1 MLIESYENKYL
12 EKYGFIGK
20 DPIDEGNFF
29 SNFIMYWAYK
39 IIRLSKL
46 INIKSEY
53 LGKLSYERSSKKY
66 LNDIYYVW
74 ENLNYKNS
82 CYCPLLWT
90 SLRTNL
96 KQIII
101 ITICTIFI
109 SILNVS
115 SLYFFRVFVK
125 IFSDPKVVGDWI
137 IKYDIVVGFLYLLI
151 RFLHYIFQRKT
162 TQYLN
167 DVGNKSSVEL
177 NNLIY
182 DKLLKLSPSIN
193 IKAGDIYNYI
203 QSDSHKLSK
212 LMSNCPN
219 LISVP
224 FLIIMYSYLLFK
236 YMGIS
241 FIMGFIVM
249 IIFLLINYYY
259 RKQFS
264 KYLKLYLK
272 KSDKRMGIT
281 TETFNN
287 LKVIKLYG
295 WDNFFLRKIQLSRN
309 EEIDALNGRYY
320 ITTISQTLLWLAP
333 IAMSVSS
340 IGIYQY
346 LNKTFKVEDI
356 FTCLAIFTSIQNPMR
371 SLPTTFDI
379 IMETITSMKRIEY
392 FLKLP
397 EIQNDKIIRNDIS
410 TKNEGIAIQIVD
422 GTFKWG
428 KIQSYQSYQKQNN
441 DILNKIKKEKEK
453 KINNKLNINDSNDNV
468 INKYIPLSKIP
479 SNYHSL
485 SSQNSNENKLYL
497 EVENNFEE
505 DTIKYKDTTT
515 GETFPKLSPKVNNN
529 SRKLFLFD
537 KQENNMLNKSL
548 SSSTIS
554 LKSDSFSNKIM
565 NDEFYLS
572 NINLTVKKG
581 EFICIIGEVGSGK
594 SSLIQAI
601 LNNMIIKQ
609 NNNTKIIVNG
619 NISYVGQE
627 AWIQNNTIQNNI
639 LFYRPYDPMKY
650 KTILDLCELK
660 QDLDSFPGGD
670 LTEIGE
676 KGVNLSGGQKAR
688 ISLARAM
695 YCDNDIYIL
704 DDPISAL
711 DAHVGKN
718 IMNNCIVGY
727 LKGKTII
734 LATHALQ
741 YAAFADKI
749 YYMKNGEIN
758 WEGTYDELTKQKF
771 YSLFAEKINSKLKE
785 EKEKQ
790 NKKENNKEED
800 IENLKINQKDLNKGK
815 IQRITKDETKEVGKI
830 NNQVFL
836 NYFSYIGGSYF
847 CMALLTI
854 LISWQGLKILSDL
867 WLGYWSEHQGER
879 SNLFFFSIYSITA
892 LGGSLFNYMRTRI
905 ITSGSIN
912 CSTKLHNQMITSL
925 IRAPINLFHDTVPK
939 GQIFNRLSKDLP
951 TVDTYTMYWFMTLT
965 AFGSSFLGAV
975 IVCSLYE
982 KECLI
987 FLPIFIILCWFLYRF
1002 YINCSRELNRI
1013 EGVLNSPILNLVN
1026 ETIPGTATIRAYN
1039 LQKKYIELF
1048 QEKVDEHY
1056 KLEYYINGTGQWYL
1070 LILNMLSIIFLTY
1083 MVIMTLMHKN
1093 KFTPKIIGII
1103 LTYSLVL
1110 QEDMI
1115 EFLSS
1120 FSNFEN
1126 TMTKLERCLSYTKLI
1141 SERPNSLMSDLS
1153 LKDWPNKGEIVFE
1166 NFNVKYRND
1175 TELVLKNINF
1185 HLKSGEHLGIVGR
1198 TGSGKSTISL
1208 CLFRILEAFSG
1219 HIYIDG
1225 IDISKVGLDKLRESI
1240 TIIPQDSTLM
1250 DGTLRYNID
1259 PIKAFT
1265 DKDIIKI
1272 MKKIGFDYIIKQHQ
1286 SGLDQNI
1293 SENGSNLSIGEKQL
1307 ICITRA
1313 ILRKTKIIVLDEATA
1328 SIDYKTEEIIQ
1339 KALNELLANSTM
1351 ICIAHRIKTVI
1362 NADKILVL
1370 ENGEVAE
1377 FDTPKN
1383 LLENKN
1389 SLFYDFYSKSLL

>member
-1 MLIESYENKYL
+1 MIPQNRENNNI
-12 EKYGFIGK
+12 EKYGFIDK
-20 DPIDEGNFF
+20 DPIEEGSFF
-29 SNFIMYWAYK
+29 SNFIIYWAYR
-39 IIRLSKL
+39 IIHLSKL
-46 INIKSEY
+46 TNIKSEY
-53 LGKLSYERSSKKY
+53 LGKLSYKRSSQKY
-66 LNDIYYVW
+66 LRDIYYIW
-74 ENLNYKNS
+74 ENLDYKNS

-90 SLRTNL
+90 SINSNI
-96 KQIII
+96 KEIII
-101 ITICTIFI
+101 ITISTIFI
-109 SILNVS
+109 SILNVA
-115 SLYFFRVFVK
+115 SLYFFRLFVK
-125 IFSDPKVVGDWI
+125 IFSDPKITGDWI
-137 IKYDIVVGFLYLLI
+137 NKYDVVIGFLYLII
-151 RFLHYIFQRKT
+151 RFANYILQRKS
-162 TQYLN
+162 TQFLN

-212 LMSNCPN
+212 LMSSCPN
-219 LISVP
+219 IISVP
-224 FLIIMYSYLLFK
+224 FLIIMYNYLLFK

-241 FIMGFIVM
+241 FVIGFIVM
-249 IIFLLINYYY
+249 IIFLIINYYY

-272 KSDKRMGIT
+272 KSDQRMRVT

-295 WDNFFLRKIQLSRN
+295 WDNFFLKKIQLARN
-309 EEIDALNGRYY
+309 EELDALNKRYY

-340 IGIYQY
+340 IGLYQY
-346 LNKTFKVEDI
+346 INKTFKVEDM

-379 IMETITSMKRIEY
+379 IMETIASMKRIEY

-397 EIQNDKIIRNDIS
+397 EIQNDKIIRNDFN
-410 TKNEGIAIQIVD
+410 TKNNGIAIQIIN
-422 GTFKWG
+422 GSFKWG
-428 KIQSYQSYQKQNN
+428 KFQSSAKIQKNEIFPQKQKNE
-441 DILNKIKKEKEK
+441 IKKPKL
-453 KINNKLNINDSNDNV
+453 INS
-468 INKYIPLSKIP
+468 YIPLTNIP
-479 SNYHSL
+479 SKYQPLPMN
-485 SSQNSNENKLYL
+485 NTNENNYSEL
-497 EVENNFEE
+497 ENN
-505 DTIKYKDTTT
+505 IKYKDSKT
-515 GETFPKLSPKVNNN
+515 GEEYPQLSPRGDKDKN
-529 SRKLFLFD
+529 KLFSFESD
-537 KQENNMLNKSL
+537 NKLNL
-548 SSSTIS
+548 STIPLIS
-554 LKSDSFSNKIM
+554 TDSKKIIKDEGYLK
-565 NDEFYLS
+565 
-572 NINLTVKKG
+572 NINLTIKEG

-601 LNNMIIKQ
+601 LNNMIIQ
-609 NNNTKIIVNG
+609 NSNNTKIIVNG
-619 NISYVGQE
+619 KISYVGQE
-627 AWIQNNTIQNNI
+627 AWIQNNTVQNNI
-639 LFYRPYDPMKY
+639 LFYQPYNAEKY
-650 KTILDLCELK
+650 QKILNLCELN
-660 QDLDSFPGGD
+660 QDLNSLSGGD

-695 YCDNDIYIL
+695 YCDNDIYIM

-718 IMNNCIVGY
+718 IMHNCIIGY
-727 LKGKTII
+727 LKGKTRI

-741 YAAFADKI
+741 YTSFADRI
-749 YYMKNGEIN
+749 YYMEKGEIK
-758 WEGTYDELTKQKF
+758 WEGTYQELVEQKF
-771 YSLFAEKINSKLKE
+771 YSEFAEKIKSKIKE
-785 EKEKQ
+785 EKESEKDTNLTNDKTKKIFQ
-790 NKKENNKEED
+790 NKE
-800 IENLKINQKDLNKGK
+800 ISLNKGT
-815 IQRITKDETKEVGKI
+815 IQRITKDEGKEVGKI
-830 NNQVFL
+830 NKKVFIS
-836 NYFSYIGGSYF
+836 YFSYIGGMNF
-847 CMALLTI
+847 CLALLFT
-854 LISWQGLKILSDL
+854 LLSWQGLRIMSDL

-879 SNLFFFSIYSITA
+879 SNTFFFIIYGITA
-892 LGGSLFNYMRTRI
+892 MGGSLFNYLRTRV

-912 CSTKLHNQMITSL
+912 CSTKLHNQMIISL
-925 IRAPINLFHDTVPK
+925 IKAPINLFHDTVPK

-975 IVCSLYE
+975 FVCSLYE

-987 FLPIFIILCWFLYRF
+987 FLPLFAIICWFLYRF

-1039 LQKKYIELF
+1039 LQDKYIELF
-1048 QEKVDEHY
+1048 QNKVDEHY
-1056 KLEYYINGTGQWYL
+1056 KLLYYINGTGQWYL
-1070 LILNMLSIIFLTY
+1070 LCLNLLSMIFLTY
-1083 MVIMTLMHKN
+1083 MVVMTLMHKT
-1093 KFTPKIIGII
+1093 KFTPRIIGII

-1126 TMTKLERCLSYTKLI
+1126 TMTKMERSLSYTKII
-1141 SERPNSLMSDLS
+1141 SERSQTLTSDLT
-1153 LKDWPNKGEIVFE
+1153 LRDWPSKGEILFE
-1166 NFNVKYRND
+1166 NYNVKYRND
-1175 TELVLKNINF
+1175 TEIVLKNINF
-1185 HLKSGEHLGIVGR
+1185 HLKPGEHLGIVGR

-1219 HIYIDG
+1219 KIYIDG
-1225 IDISKVGLDKLRESI
+1225 VDISKVGLKKLRESL

-1259 PIKAFT
+1259 PVGNYT
-1265 DKDIIKI
+1265 DKEITEV
-1272 MKKIGFDYIIKQHQ
+1272 MKKIGFDYII
-1286 SGLDQNI
+1286 SLNREGLDQKI

-1313 ILRKTKIIVLDEATA
+1313 ILRKSKIIVLDEATA

-1339 KALNELLANSTM
+1339 KALNEVLNSSTM
-1351 ICIAHRIKTVI
+1351 ISIAHRIKTVM

-1370 ENGEVAE
+1370 EDGKIIE
-1377 FDTPKN
+1377 FDTPNN
-1383 LLENKN
+1383 LLNNKN
-1389 SLFYDFYSKSLL
+1389 SYFYDFYSKSLL

>member
-1 MLIESYENKYL
+1 MIPQNEENNNID
-12 EKYGFIGK
+12 KYGFVDK
-20 DPIDEGNFF
+20 DPIEEGNFF
-29 SNFIMYWAYK
+29 SNFIIHWAYR

-46 INIKSEY
+46 TNIKSEY
-53 LGKLSYERSSKKY
+53 LGKLSYNRSSQKY
-66 LNDIYYVW
+66 LRDIYFIW
-74 ENLNYKNS
+74 ENKNYKNS
-82 CYCPLLWT
+82 FYCPLLWT
-90 SLRTNL
+90 SIRTNMNE
-96 KQIII
+96 III

-109 SILNVS
+109 SMLNVA
-115 SLYFFRVFVK
+115 SLYLFRVFVK
-125 IFSDPKVVGDWI
+125 IFSDPKIMGDWI
-137 IKYDIVVGFLYLLI
+137 NKYDVVVGFLYLMV
-151 RFLHYIFQRKT
+151 RFLNYIFQRKT
-162 TQYLN
+162 TQFLN

-193 IKAGDIYNYI
+193 VKAGDIYNYL

-212 LMSNCPN
+212 LMSSCPN
-219 LISVP
+219 IISIP
-224 FLIIMYSYLLFK
+224 FLIIMYNYLLFK

-241 FIMGFIVM
+241 FIIGFIVM
-249 IIFLLINYYY
+249 ILFLIINYYY

-272 KSDKRMGIT
+272 KSDKRMRVT

-295 WDNFFLRKIQLSRN
+295 WDNFFLQKIQSARN
-309 EEIDALNGRYY
+309 EELDALNKRYY

-340 IGIYQY
+340 IGLYQFI
-346 LNKTFKVEDI
+346 NKTFKVEDM

-371 SLPTTFDI
+371 MLPTTFDI
-379 IMETITSMKRIEY
+379 IMETIASMKRIEY

-397 EIQNDKIIRNDIS
+397 EIQNDKIIRNDFV
-410 TKNEGIAIQIVD
+410 TKNKGIAIQIIN

-428 KIQSYQSYQKQNN
+428 KIQSSAKVQKN
-441 DILNKIKKEKEK
+441 DILPQKKDVQFKPK
-453 KINNKLNINDSNDNV
+453 LINS
-468 INKYIPLSKIP
+468 YIQLSKIP
-479 SNYHSL
+479 SNYQPLPIKTKDSRLYSEIENEFKQL
-485 SSQNSNENKLYL
+485 SPRVDSGDKNFFTFENESNKL
-497 EVENNFEE
+497 NIS
-505 DTIKYKDTTT
+505 T
-515 GETFPKLSPKVNNN
+515 
-529 SRKLFLFD
+529 
-537 KQENNMLNKSL
+537 
-548 SSSTIS
+548 SSSFPNES
-554 LKSDSFSNKIM
+554 KKII
-565 NDEFYLS
+565 NDEIYLN
-572 NINLTVKKG
+572 NINLTIRQG

-601 LNNMIIKQ
+601 LNNMIILQ
-609 NNNTKIIVNG
+609 NNDTKIIVNG

-627 AWIQNNTIQNNI
+627 AWIQNNTVQNNI
-639 LFYRPYDPMKY
+639 LFYQPYNVEKY
-650 KTILDLCELK
+650 KKILDLCELN
-660 QDLDSFPGGD
+660 QDLNSLAGGD

-718 IMNNCIVGY
+718 IMHNCIIDY
-727 LKGKTII
+727 LKGKTRI

-741 YAAFADKI
+741 YTSFADRI

-758 WEGTYDELTKQKF
+758 WEGTYEELIKQKF
-771 YSLFAEKINSKLKE
+771 YYQFAEKINSKLNQ
-785 EKEKQ
+785 EKEK
-790 NKKENNKEED
+790 KENSNDKNNDIKNNKND
-800 IENLKINQKDLNKGK
+800 SKINQKVLLNKGK
-815 IQRITKDETKEVGKI
+815 IQRITKDEGKEIGKI
-830 NNQVFL
+830 NKKVFIS
-836 NYFSYIGGSYF
+836 YFSYIGGMNF
-847 CMALLTI
+847 CSVLLLT
-854 LISWQGLKILSDL
+854 LFSWQGLRIMSDL
-867 WLGYWSEHQGER
+867 WLGYWSEHQGEK
-879 SNLFFFSIYSITA
+879 SNTFFFIIYGITA
-892 LGGSLFNYMRTRI
+892 MGGSLFNYLRTRV

-925 IRAPINLFHDTVPK
+925 IRAPINLFHDTIPK

-975 IVCSLYE
+975 FVCSLYE

-987 FLPIFIILCWFLYRF
+987 FLPIFIVVCWILYRF

-1039 LQKKYIELF
+1039 LQNKYIEIF
-1048 QEKVDEHY
+1048 QNKVDEHY
-1056 KLEYYINGTGQWYL
+1056 KLLYYINGTGQWYL
-1070 LILNMLSIIFLTY
+1070 LCLNVLSILFLTY

-1126 TMTKLERCLSYTKLI
+1126 TMTKMERSLSYTKII
-1141 SERPNSLMSDLS
+1141 SERPQQLTSDFGLR
-1153 LKDWPNKGEIVFE
+1153 DWPSKGEILFE

-1175 TELVLKNINF
+1175 TEIVLKNINF
-1185 HLKSGEHLGIVGR
+1185 HLEPGEHLGVVGR
-1198 TGSGKSTISL
+1198 TGSGKSTITL

-1219 HIYIDG
+1219 KIYIDG
-1225 IDISKVGLDKLRESI
+1225 VDISKVGLQKLRESI

-1259 PIKAFT
+1259 PIKAYS
-1265 DKDIIKI
+1265 DQEIIQV
-1272 MKKIGFDYIIKQHQ
+1272 MKKIGFDYIIKQNRD
-1286 SGLDQNI
+1286 GLDQNI

-1313 ILRKTKIIVLDEATA
+1313 ILRKSKIIVLDEATA

-1339 KALNELLANSTM
+1339 KALNEILSDSTM
-1351 ICIAHRIKTVI
+1351 ISIAHRIKTVM
-1362 NADKILVL
+1362 NSDKILVL
-1370 ENGEVAE
+1370 ENGEIIE
-1377 FDTPKN
+1377 FDTPEN
-1383 LLENKN
+1383 LLNNKK

>member
-1 MLIESYENKYL
+1 MIPQNEENNNID
-12 EKYGFIGK
+12 KYGFVDK
-20 DPIDEGNFF
+20 DPIEEGNFF
-29 SNFIMYWAYK
+29 SNFIIHWAYR

-46 INIKSEY
+46 TNIKSEY
-53 LGKLSYERSSKKY
+53 LGKLSYNRSSQKY
-66 LNDIYYVW
+66 LRDIYFIW
-74 ENLNYKNS
+74 ENKNYKNS
-82 CYCPLLWT
+82 FYCPLLWT
-90 SLRTNL
+90 SIRTNMNE
-96 KQIII
+96 III

-109 SILNVS
+109 SMLNVA
-115 SLYFFRVFVK
+115 SLYLFRVFVK
-125 IFSDPKVVGDWI
+125 IFSDPKIMGDWI
-137 IKYDIVVGFLYLLI
+137 NKYDVVVGFLYLMV
-151 RFLHYIFQRKT
+151 RFLNYIFQRKT
-162 TQYLN
+162 TQFLN

-193 IKAGDIYNYI
+193 VKAGDIYNYL

-212 LMSNCPN
+212 LMSSCPN
-219 LISVP
+219 IISIP
-224 FLIIMYSYLLFK
+224 FLIIMYNYLLFK

-241 FIMGFIVM
+241 FIIGFIVM
-249 IIFLLINYYY
+249 ILFLIINYYY

-272 KSDKRMGIT
+272 KSDKRMRVT

-295 WDNFFLRKIQLSRN
+295 WDNFFLQKIQSARN
-309 EEIDALNGRYY
+309 EELDALNKRYY

-340 IGIYQY
+340 IGLYQFI
-346 LNKTFKVEDI
+346 NKTFKVEDM

-371 SLPTTFDI
+371 MLPTTFDI
-379 IMETITSMKRIEY
+379 IMETIASMKRIEY

-397 EIQNDKIIRNDIS
+397 EIQNDKIIRNDFV
-410 TKNEGIAIQIVD
+410 TKNKGIAIQIIN

-428 KIQSYQSYQKQNN
+428 KIQSSAKVQKN
-441 DILNKIKKEKEK
+441 DILPQKKDVQFKPK
-453 KINNKLNINDSNDNV
+453 LINS
-468 INKYIPLSKIP
+468 YIQLSKIP
-479 SNYHSL
+479 SNYQPLPIKTKDSRLYSEIENEFKQL
-485 SSQNSNENKLYL
+485 SPRVDSGDKNFFTFENESNKL
-497 EVENNFEE
+497 NIS
-505 DTIKYKDTTT
+505 T
-515 GETFPKLSPKVNNN
+515 
-529 SRKLFLFD
+529 
-537 KQENNMLNKSL
+537 
-548 SSSTIS
+548 SSSFPNES
-554 LKSDSFSNKIM
+554 KKII
-565 NDEFYLS
+565 NDEIYLN
-572 NINLTVKKG
+572 NINLTIRQG

-601 LNNMIIKQ
+601 LNNMIILQ
-609 NNNTKIIVNG
+609 NNDTKIIVNG

-627 AWIQNNTIQNNI
+627 AWIQNNTVQNNI
-639 LFYRPYDPMKY
+639 LFYQPYNVEKY
-650 KTILDLCELK
+650 KKILDLCELN
-660 QDLDSFPGGD
+660 QDLNSLAGGD

-718 IMNNCIVGY
+718 IMHNCIIDY
-727 LKGKTII
+727 LKGKTRI

-741 YAAFADKI
+741 YTSFADRI

-758 WEGTYDELTKQKF
+758 WEGTYEELIKQKF
-771 YSLFAEKINSKLKE
+771 YYQFAEKINSKLNQ
-785 EKEKQ
+785 EKEK
-790 NKKENNKEED
+790 KENSNDKNNDIKNNKND
-800 IENLKINQKDLNKGK
+800 SKINQKVLLNKGK
-815 IQRITKDETKEVGKI
+815 IQRITKDEGKEIGKI
-830 NNQVFL
+830 NKKVFIS
-836 NYFSYIGGSYF
+836 YFSYIGGMNF
-847 CMALLTI
+847 CSVLLLT
-854 LISWQGLKILSDL
+854 LFSWQGLRIMSDL
-867 WLGYWSEHQGER
+867 WLGYWSEHQGEK
-879 SNLFFFSIYSITA
+879 SNTFFFIIYGITA
-892 LGGSLFNYMRTRI
+892 MGGSLFNYLRTRV

-925 IRAPINLFHDTVPK
+925 IRAPINLFHDTIPK

-975 IVCSLYE
+975 FVCSLYE

-987 FLPIFIILCWFLYRF
+987 FLPIFIVVCWILYRF

-1039 LQKKYIELF
+1039 LQNKYIEIF
-1048 QEKVDEHY
+1048 QNKVDEHY
-1056 KLEYYINGTGQWYL
+1056 KLLYYINGTGQWYL
-1070 LILNMLSIIFLTY
+1070 LCLNVLSILFLTY

-1126 TMTKLERCLSYTKLI
+1126 TMTKMERSLSYTKII
-1141 SERPNSLMSDLS
+1141 SERPQQLTSDFGLR
-1153 LKDWPNKGEIVFE
+1153 DWPSKGEILFE

-1175 TELVLKNINF
+1175 TEIVLKNINF
-1185 HLKSGEHLGIVGR
+1185 HLEPGEHLGVVGR
-1198 TGSGKSTISL
+1198 TGSGKSTITL

-1219 HIYIDG
+1219 KIYIDG
-1225 IDISKVGLDKLRESI
+1225 VDISKVGLQKLRESI

-1259 PIKAFT
+1259 PIKAYS
-1265 DKDIIKI
+1265 DQEIIQV
-1272 MKKIGFDYIIKQHQ
+1272 MKKIGFDYIIKQNRD
-1286 SGLDQNI
+1286 GLDQNI

-1313 ILRKTKIIVLDEATA
+1313 ILRKSKIIVLDEATA

-1339 KALNELLANSTM
+1339 KALNEILSNSTM
-1351 ICIAHRIKTVI
+1351 ISIAHRIKTVM
-1362 NADKILVL
+1362 NSDKILVL
-1370 ENGEVAE
+1370 ENGEIIE
-1377 FDTPKN
+1377 FDTPEN
-1383 LLENKN
+1383 LLNNKK

>member
-1 MLIESYENKYL
+1 MIPQNEENNNID
-12 EKYGFIGK
+12 KYGFVDK
-20 DPIDEGNFF
+20 DPIEEGNFF
-29 SNFIMYWAYK
+29 SNFIIHWAYR

-46 INIKSEY
+46 TNIKSEY
-53 LGKLSYERSSKKY
+53 LGKLSYNRSSQKY
-66 LNDIYYVW
+66 LRDIYFIW
-74 ENLNYKNS
+74 ENKNYKNS
-82 CYCPLLWT
+82 FYCPLLWT
-90 SLRTNL
+90 SIRTNMNE
-96 KQIII
+96 III

-109 SILNVS
+109 SMLNVA
-115 SLYFFRVFVK
+115 SLYLFRVFVK
-125 IFSDPKVVGDWI
+125 IFSDPKIMGDWI
-137 IKYDIVVGFLYLLI
+137 NKYDVVVGFLYLMV
-151 RFLHYIFQRKT
+151 RFLNYIFQRKT
-162 TQYLN
+162 TQFLN

-193 IKAGDIYNYI
+193 VKAGDIYNYL

-212 LMSNCPN
+212 LMSSCPN
-219 LISVP
+219 IISIP
-224 FLIIMYSYLLFK
+224 FLIIMYNYLLFK

-241 FIMGFIVM
+241 FIIGFIVM
-249 IIFLLINYYY
+249 ILFLIINYYY

-272 KSDKRMGIT
+272 KSDKRMRVT

-295 WDNFFLRKIQLSRN
+295 WDNFFLQKIQSARN
-309 EEIDALNGRYY
+309 EELDALNKRYY

-340 IGIYQY
+340 IGLYQFI
-346 LNKTFKVEDI
+346 NKTFKVEDM

-371 SLPTTFDI
+371 MLPTTFDI
-379 IMETITSMKRIEY
+379 IMETIASMKRIEY

-397 EIQNDKIIRNDIS
+397 EIQNDKIIRNDFV
-410 TKNEGIAIQIVD
+410 TKNKGIAIQIIN

-428 KIQSYQSYQKQNN
+428 KIQSSAKVQKN
-441 DILNKIKKEKEK
+441 DILPQKKDVQFKPK
-453 KINNKLNINDSNDNV
+453 LINS
-468 INKYIPLSKIP
+468 YIQLSKIP
-479 SNYHSL
+479 SNYQPLPIKTKDSRLYSEIENEFKQL
-485 SSQNSNENKLYL
+485 SPRVDSGDKNFFTFENESNKL
-497 EVENNFEE
+497 NIS
-505 DTIKYKDTTT
+505 T
-515 GETFPKLSPKVNNN
+515 
-529 SRKLFLFD
+529 
-537 KQENNMLNKSL
+537 
-548 SSSTIS
+548 SSSFPNES
-554 LKSDSFSNKIM
+554 KKII
-565 NDEFYLS
+565 NDEIYLN
-572 NINLTVKKG
+572 NINLTIRQG

-601 LNNMIIKQ
+601 LNNMIILQ
-609 NNNTKIIVNG
+609 NNDTKIIVNG

-627 AWIQNNTIQNNI
+627 AWIQNNTVQNNI
-639 LFYRPYDPMKY
+639 LFYQPYNVEKY
-650 KTILDLCELK
+650 KKILDLCELN
-660 QDLDSFPGGD
+660 QDLNSLAGGD

-718 IMNNCIVGY
+718 IMHNCIIDY
-727 LKGKTII
+727 LKGKTRI

-741 YAAFADKI
+741 YTSFADRI

-758 WEGTYDELTKQKF
+758 WEGTYEELIKQKF
-771 YSLFAEKINSKLKE
+771 YYQFAEKINSKLNQ
-785 EKEKQ
+785 EKEK
-790 NKKENNKEED
+790 KENSNDENNDIKNNKND
-800 IENLKINQKDLNKGK
+800 SKINQKVLLNKGK
-815 IQRITKDETKEVGKI
+815 IQRITKDEGKEIGKI
-830 NNQVFL
+830 NKKVFIS
-836 NYFSYIGGSYF
+836 YFSYIGGMNF
-847 CMALLTI
+847 CSVLLLT
-854 LISWQGLKILSDL
+854 LFSWQGLRIMSDL
-867 WLGYWSEHQGER
+867 WLGYWSEHQGEK
-879 SNLFFFSIYSITA
+879 SNTFFFIIYGITA
-892 LGGSLFNYMRTRI
+892 MGGSLFNYLRTRV

-925 IRAPINLFHDTVPK
+925 IRAPINLFHDTIPK

-975 IVCSLYE
+975 FVCSLYE

-987 FLPIFIILCWFLYRF
+987 FLPIFIVVCWILYRF

-1039 LQKKYIELF
+1039 LQNKYIEIF
-1048 QEKVDEHY
+1048 QNKVDEHY
-1056 KLEYYINGTGQWYL
+1056 KLLYYINGTGQWYL
-1070 LILNMLSIIFLTY
+1070 LCLNVLSILFLTY

-1126 TMTKLERCLSYTKLI
+1126 TMTKMERSLSYTKII
-1141 SERPNSLMSDLS
+1141 SERPQQLTSDFGLR
-1153 LKDWPNKGEIVFE
+1153 DWPSKGEILFE

-1175 TELVLKNINF
+1175 TEIVLKNINF
-1185 HLKSGEHLGIVGR
+1185 HLEPGEHLGVVGR
-1198 TGSGKSTISL
+1198 TGSGKSTITL

-1219 HIYIDG
+1219 KIYIDG
-1225 IDISKVGLDKLRESI
+1225 VDISKVGLQKLRESI

-1259 PIKAFT
+1259 PIKAYS
-1265 DKDIIKI
+1265 DQEIIQV
-1272 MKKIGFDYIIKQHQ
+1272 MKKIGFDYIIKQNRD
-1286 SGLDQNI
+1286 GLDQNI

-1313 ILRKTKIIVLDEATA
+1313 ILRKSKIIVLDEATA

-1339 KALNELLANSTM
+1339 KALNEILSNSTM
-1351 ICIAHRIKTVI
+1351 ISIAHRIKTVM
-1362 NADKILVL
+1362 NSDKILVL
-1370 ENGEVAE
+1370 ENGEIIE
-1377 FDTPKN
+1377 FDTPEN
-1383 LLENKN
+1383 LLNNKK

>member
-1 MLIESYENKYL
+1 MLLQNYENMYL
-12 EKYGFIGK
+12 ENYGFIGK

-53 LGKLSYERSSKKY
+53 LGKLSYERSSEKY
-66 LNDIYYVW
+66 LKDIYYVW
-74 ENLNYKNS
+74 DNLNYKNS

-90 SLRTNL
+90 SLRTNIR
-96 KQIII
+96 QIII

-115 SLYFFRVFVK
+115 SLYLFRVFVK
-125 IFSDPKVVGDWI
+125 IFSDPKVTGDWI
-137 IKYDIVVGFLYLLI
+137 LKYDITVGVLYLLV
-151 RFLHYIFQRKT
+151 RFLHYVFQRKT
-162 TQYLN
+162 TQFLN

-203 QSDSHKLSK
+203 QSDSHKLSR
-212 LMSNCPN
+212 LMSSCPN

-236 YMGIS
+236 YMGLS

-295 WDNFFLRKIQLSRN
+295 WDNFFLKKIQFARN
-309 EEIDALNGRYY
+309 EEIDALNERYY

-340 IGIYQY
+340 IGVYQY
-346 LNKTFKVEDI
+346 IKSTFKVEDM

-397 EIQNDKIIRNDIS
+397 EIQNDKIIKDDYDTIN
-410 TKNEGIAIQIVD
+410 KGIAIQIID

-428 KIQSYQSYQKQNN
+428 KVQSYQSYLNQNKDILSKIKIEKENFNKENN
-441 DILNKIKKEKEK
+441 D
-453 KINNKLNINDSNDNV
+453 LNINKSNHLTTN
-468 INKYIPLSKIP
+468 YIPLTKIP

-485 SSQNSNENKLYL
+485 SSKNTNDSKLYL
-497 EVENNFEE
+497 EIENNFDE
-505 DTIKYKDTTT
+505 DPIKYKDTKT
-515 GETFPKLSPKVNNN
+515 GESYPKLSPKTIKIQ
-529 SRKLFLFD
+529 RKLLFFNKD
-537 KQENNMLNKSL
+537 NKNIQLNASDISLNK
-548 SSSTIS
+548 I
-554 LKSDSFSNKIM
+554 I

-609 NNNTKIIVNG
+609 NNNTKIIING

-639 LFYRPYDPMKY
+639 LFYRPYDPTKY
-650 KTILDLCELK
+650 QTILDLCELK
-660 QDLDSFPGGD
+660 QDLESFPGGD

-758 WEGTYDELTKQKF
+758 WEGNYNELIKQNF
-771 YSLFAEKINSKLKE
+771 YSLFAEKINSKL
-785 EKEKQ
+785 
-790 NKKENNKEED
+790 NKDKENENKSENDED
-800 IENLKINQKDLNKGK
+800 NITNLKIDQKDLNKGK
-815 IQRITKDETKEVGKI
+815 IERITKDEKKEVGKI
-830 NNQVFL
+830 NKQVFFS
-836 NYFSYIGGSYF
+836 YFSYIGGSYF
-847 CMALLTI
+847 CMALITI
-854 LISWQGLKILSDL
+854 LISWQGLKIISDL

-879 SNLFFFSIYSITA
+879 ANIFFFSIYSITA
-892 LGGSLFNYMRTRI
+892 LGGSLFNYLRTRV

-912 CSTKLHNQMITSL
+912 CSTRLHNQMVVSL

-982 KECLI
+982 KECLL
-987 FLPIFIILCWFLYRF
+987 FLPVFIVFCWFLYRF

-1039 LQKKYIELF
+1039 LQKKYLELF

-1070 LILNMLSIIFLTY
+1070 LILNMLSILFLTY

-1141 SERPNSLMSDLS
+1141 SERPNSLTSDLS
-1153 LKDWPNKGEIVFE
+1153 LLNWPSKGEIVFE
-1166 NFNVKYRND
+1166 NYNVKYRKD

-1185 HLKSGEHLGIVGR
+1185 HLKPGEHLGIVGR

-1225 IDISKVGLDKLRESI
+1225 IDISKVGLNKLRESI

-1259 PIKAFT
+1259 PIKAFS
-1265 DKDIIKI
+1265 DKDIIQV

-1286 SGLDQNI
+1286 SGLAQNI

-1313 ILRKTKIIVLDEATA
+1313 ILIKTKIIVLDEATA

-1339 KALNELLANSTM
+1339 KALNEILVNSTM

-1362 NADKILVL
+1362 NMDKILVL
-1370 ENGEVAE
+1370 ENGEIVE
-1377 FDTPKN
+1377 FDTPQN
-1383 LLENKN
+1383 LLNDKN
-1389 SLFYDFYSKSLL
+1389 SMFYDFYSKSLL

>member
-1 MLIESYENKYL
+1 MLLQNYENNYL
-12 EKYGFIGK
+12 ENYGFIGK
-20 DPIDEGNFF
+20 DPINEGNFF

-53 LGKLSYERSSKKY
+53 LGKLSYERSSEKY
-66 LNDIYYVW
+66 LKDIYYVW
-74 ENLNYKNS
+74 DNLNYKNS

-90 SLRTNL
+90 SLRTNIR
-96 KQIII
+96 QIII

-115 SLYFFRVFVK
+115 SLYLFRVFVK
-125 IFSDPKVVGDWI
+125 IFSDPKVTGDWI
-137 IKYDIVVGFLYLLI
+137 LKYDITVGVLYLLV
-151 RFLHYIFQRKT
+151 RFLHYVFQRKT
-162 TQYLN
+162 TQFLN

-203 QSDSHKLSK
+203 QSDSHKLSR
-212 LMSNCPN
+212 LMSSCPN

-236 YMGIS
+236 YMGLS

-249 IIFLLINYYY
+249 IIFLIINYYY

-295 WDNFFLRKIQLSRN
+295 WDNFFLKKIQFARN
-309 EEIDALNGRYY
+309 EEIDALNERYY

-340 IGIYQY
+340 IGVYQY
-346 LNKTFKVEDI
+346 IKSTFKVEDM

-397 EIQNDKIIRNDIS
+397 EIQNDKIIKDDYDTIN
-410 TKNEGIAIQIVD
+410 KGIAIQIID

-428 KIQSYQSYQKQNN
+428 KAQSYQSYLNQNK
-441 DILNKIKKEKEK
+441 DILSKIKIEKEK
-453 KINNKLNINDSNDNV
+453 FNKENNDLNINKSNHLTTN
-468 INKYIPLSKIP
+468 YIPLTKIP

-485 SSQNSNENKLYL
+485 SSKNTNDSKLYL
-497 EVENNFEE
+497 EIENNFDE
-505 DTIKYKDTTT
+505 DPIKYKDTKT
-515 GETFPKLSPKVNNN
+515 GESYPKLSPKTNKIQ
-529 SRKLFLFD
+529 RKLLFFNKDD
-537 KQENNMLNKSL
+537 KNIELNTSDISLNK
-548 SSSTIS
+548 I
-554 LKSDSFSNKIM
+554 I

-609 NNNTKIIVNG
+609 NNNTKIIING

-639 LFYRPYDPMKY
+639 LFYRPYDPTKY
-650 KTILDLCELK
+650 QTILDLCELK
-660 QDLDSFPGGD
+660 QDLESFPGGD

-741 YAAFADKI
+741 YAAFADRI

-758 WEGTYDELTKQKF
+758 WEGNYNELIKQNF
-771 YSLFAEKINSKLKE
+771 YSLFAEKINSKL
-785 EKEKQ
+785 
-790 NKKENNKEED
+790 NKDKENENKNENDED
-800 IENLKINQKDLNKGK
+800 NMTNLKIDQKDLNKGK
-815 IQRITKDETKEVGKI
+815 IERITKDEKKEVGKI
-830 NNQVFL
+830 NKQVFFS
-836 NYFSYIGGSYF
+836 YFSYIGGSYF
-847 CMALLTI
+847 CMALITI
-854 LISWQGLKILSDL
+854 LISWQGLKIISDL

-879 SNLFFFSIYSITA
+879 ANIFFFTIYSITA
-892 LGGSLFNYMRTRI
+892 LGGSLFNYLRTRV

-912 CSTKLHNQMITSL
+912 CSTRLHNQMVVSL

-982 KECLI
+982 KECLL
-987 FLPIFIILCWFLYRF
+987 FLPVFIAICWFLYRF

-1039 LQKKYIELF
+1039 LQKKYLELF

-1070 LILNMLSIIFLTY
+1070 LILNMLSILFLTY

-1141 SERPNSLMSDLS
+1141 SERPNSLTSDLS
-1153 LKDWPNKGEIVFE
+1153 LLNWPSKGEIVFE
-1166 NFNVKYRND
+1166 NYNVKYRKD

-1185 HLKSGEHLGIVGR
+1185 HLKPGEHLGIVGR

-1225 IDISKVGLDKLRESI
+1225 IDISKVGLNKLRESI

-1259 PIKAFT
+1259 PIKAFS
-1265 DKDIIKI
+1265 DKDIIQV

-1339 KALNELLANSTM
+1339 KALNEILVNSTM

-1362 NADKILVL
+1362 NMDKILVL
-1370 ENGEVAE
+1370 ENGEIVE

-1383 LLENKN
+1383 LLNDKN
-1389 SLFYDFYSKSLL
+1389 SMFYDFYSKSLL

>member
-1 MLIESYENKYL
+1 MLLQNYENNYL
-12 EKYGFIGK
+12 ENYGFIGK
-20 DPIDEGNFF
+20 DPINEGNFF

-53 LGKLSYERSSKKY
+53 LGKLSYERSSEKY
-66 LNDIYYVW
+66 LKDIYYVW
-74 ENLNYKNS
+74 DNLNYKNS

-90 SLRTNL
+90 SLRTNIR
-96 KQIII
+96 QIII

-115 SLYFFRVFVK
+115 SLYLFRVFVK
-125 IFSDPKVVGDWI
+125 IFSDPKVTGDWI
-137 IKYDIVVGFLYLLI
+137 LKYDITVGVLYLLV
-151 RFLHYIFQRKT
+151 RFLHYVFQRKT
-162 TQYLN
+162 TQFLN

-203 QSDSHKLSK
+203 QSDSHKLSR
-212 LMSNCPN
+212 LMSSCPN

-236 YMGIS
+236 YMGLS

-249 IIFLLINYYY
+249 IIFLIINYYY

-295 WDNFFLRKIQLSRN
+295 WDNFFLKKIQFARN
-309 EEIDALNGRYY
+309 EEIDALNERYY

-340 IGIYQY
+340 IGVYQY
-346 LNKTFKVEDI
+346 IKSTFKVEDM

-397 EIQNDKIIRNDIS
+397 EIQNDKIIKDDYDTIN
-410 TKNEGIAIQIVD
+410 KGIAIQIID

-428 KIQSYQSYQKQNN
+428 KAQSYQSYLNQNK
-441 DILNKIKKEKEK
+441 DILSKIKIEKEK
-453 KINNKLNINDSNDNV
+453 FNKENNDLNINKSNHLTTN
-468 INKYIPLSKIP
+468 YIPLTKIP

-485 SSQNSNENKLYL
+485 SSKNTNDSKLYL
-497 EVENNFEE
+497 EIENNFDE
-505 DTIKYKDTTT
+505 DPIKYKDTKT
-515 GETFPKLSPKVNNN
+515 GESYPKLSPKTNKIQ
-529 SRKLFLFD
+529 RKLLFFNKDD
-537 KQENNMLNKSL
+537 KNLELNTSDISLNK
-548 SSSTIS
+548 I
-554 LKSDSFSNKIM
+554 I

-609 NNNTKIIVNG
+609 NNNTKIIING

-639 LFYRPYDPMKY
+639 LFYRPYDPTKY
-650 KTILDLCELK
+650 QTILDLCELK
-660 QDLDSFPGGD
+660 QDLESFPGGD

-741 YAAFADKI
+741 YAAFADRI

-758 WEGTYDELTKQKF
+758 WEGNYNELIKQNF
-771 YSLFAEKINSKLKE
+771 YSLFAEKINSKL
-785 EKEKQ
+785 
-790 NKKENNKEED
+790 NKDKENENKNENDED
-800 IENLKINQKDLNKGK
+800 NMTNLKIDQKDLNKGK
-815 IQRITKDETKEVGKI
+815 IERITKDEKKEVGKI
-830 NNQVFL
+830 NKQVFFS
-836 NYFSYIGGSYF
+836 YFSYIGGSYF
-847 CMALLTI
+847 CMALITI
-854 LISWQGLKILSDL
+854 LISWQGLKIISDL

-879 SNLFFFSIYSITA
+879 ANIFFFTIYSITA
-892 LGGSLFNYMRTRI
+892 LGGSLFNYLRTRV

-912 CSTKLHNQMITSL
+912 CSTRLHNQMVVSL

-982 KECLI
+982 KECLL
-987 FLPIFIILCWFLYRF
+987 FLPVFIAICWFLYRF

-1039 LQKKYIELF
+1039 LQKKYLELF

-1070 LILNMLSIIFLTY
+1070 LILNMLSILFLTY

-1141 SERPNSLMSDLS
+1141 SERPNSLTSDLS
-1153 LKDWPNKGEIVFE
+1153 LLNWPSKGEIVFE
-1166 NFNVKYRND
+1166 NYNVKYRKD

-1185 HLKSGEHLGIVGR
+1185 HLKPGEHLGIVGR

-1225 IDISKVGLDKLRESI
+1225 IDISKVGLNKLRESI

-1259 PIKAFT
+1259 PIKAFS
-1265 DKDIIKI
+1265 DKDIIQV

-1339 KALNELLANSTM
+1339 KALNEILVNSTM

-1362 NADKILVL
+1362 NMDKILVL
-1370 ENGEVAE
+1370 ENGEIVE

-1383 LLENKN
+1383 LLNDKN
-1389 SLFYDFYSKSLL
+1389 SMFYDFYSKSLL

>member
-1 MLIESYENKYL
+1 MIPQNADNHNI
-12 EKYGFIGK
+12 EKYGFIDK
-20 DPIDEGNFF
+20 DPIEEGNFF
-29 SNFIMYWAYK
+29 SNFIIHWAYR
-39 IIRLSKL
+39 IIHLSKL
-46 INIKSEY
+46 TNIKSEY
-53 LGKLSYERSSKKY
+53 LGKLSYNRSSQKY
-66 LNDIYYVW
+66 LRDIYFIW
-74 ENLNYKNS
+74 ENMNYKNTF
-82 CYCPLLWT
+82 YCPLLWT
-90 SLRTNL
+90 SIRTNL

-101 ITICTIFI
+101 ITISTIII
-109 SILNVS
+109 SILNVA
-115 SLYFFRVFVK
+115 SLYFFRLFVK
-125 IFSDPKVVGDWI
+125 IFSDPKITGDWI
-137 IKYDIVVGFLYLLI
+137 NKYDVVIGFLYLVI
-151 RFLHYIFQRKT
+151 RFMNYLFQRKT

-212 LMSNCPN
+212 LMSSCPN
-219 LISVP
+219 IISVP
-224 FLIIMYSYLLFK
+224 FLIIMYNYLLFK

-241 FIMGFIVM
+241 FIIGFIVM
-249 IIFLLINYYY
+249 IIFLIINYYY

-272 KSDKRMGIT
+272 KSDQRMRVT

-295 WDNFFLRKIQLSRN
+295 WDDFFLEKIQGARN
-309 EEIDALNGRYY
+309 EELDALNKRYY

-340 IGIYQY
+340 IGLYQY
-346 LNKTFKVEDI
+346 INKTFKVEDM

-379 IMETITSMKRIEY
+379 IMETIASMKRIEY

-397 EIQNDKIIRNDIS
+397 EIQNDKIIRNDS
-410 TKNEGIAIQIVD
+410 VTKNNGIAIQIIN

-428 KIQSYQSYQKQNN
+428 KIQSSYTKVKQNDFLPAKKN
-441 DILNKIKKEKEK
+441 ETKPKLINSYIQLSQIPSNYQPLTKSNKKDESQLFFDKEIENNSLKNK
-453 KINNKLNINDSNDNV
+453 DTKNTLSPIVDNLDRNLLSFGDNNNKLNLSN
-468 INKYIPLSKIP
+468 S
-479 SNYHSL
+479 SL
-485 SSQNSNENKLYL
+485 S
-497 EVENNFEE
+497 F
-505 DTIKYKDTTT
+505 KD
-515 GETFPKLSPKVNNN
+515 
-529 SRKLFLFD
+529 
-537 KQENNMLNKSL
+537 
-548 SSSTIS
+548 
-554 LKSDSFSNKIM
+554 SNKIM
-565 NDEFYLS
+565 NDGYLN
-572 NINLTVKKG
+572 NINLTVKEG

-601 LNNMIIKQ
+601 LNNMIILQ
-609 NNNTKIIVNG
+609 NKDTKIIVNG
-619 NISYVGQE
+619 KISYVGQE
-627 AWIQNNTIQNNI
+627 AWIQNNTVQNNI
-639 LFYRPYDPMKY
+639 LFYQPYNAEKY
-650 KTILDLCELK
+650 QKILNLCELN
-660 QDLDSFPGGD
+660 QDLNSLTGGD

-718 IMNNCIVGY
+718 IMHNCIIDY
-727 LKGKTII
+727 LKGKTRI
-734 LATHALQ
+734 LVTHALQ
-741 YAAFADKI
+741 YTSFADRI
-749 YYMKNGEIN
+749 YYMKNGEIK
-758 WEGTYDELTKQKF
+758 WEGVYKELTNQEF
-771 YSLFAEKINSKLKE
+771 YSEFIEKINSKINE
-785 EKEKQ
+785 EKDLLIIEK
-790 NKKENNKEED
+790 NPKKTNSKANA
-800 IENLKINQKDLNKGK
+800 NLSLNKGI
-815 IQRITKDETKEVGKI
+815 IQRITKDEGKEIGKI
-830 NNQVFL
+830 NKKVFIS
-836 NYFSYIGGSYF
+836 YFSYIGGLKFSTVL
-847 CMALLTI
+847 LLT
-854 LISWQGLKILSDL
+854 LLSWQGLRIISDL

-879 SNLFFFSIYSITA
+879 SNTFFFIIYGLTA
-892 LGGSLFNYMRTRI
+892 MGGSLFNYLRTRV

-925 IRAPINLFHDTVPK
+925 IKAPINLFHDTVPK

-975 IVCSLYE
+975 FVCSLYE
-982 KECLI
+982 KECLFI
-987 FLPIFIILCWFLYRF
+987 LPLFIVLCWFLYRF

-1039 LQKKYIELF
+1039 LQNKYIEIF
-1048 QEKVDEHY
+1048 QNKVDEHY
-1056 KLEYYINGTGQWYL
+1056 KLLYYINGTGQWYL
-1070 LILNMLSIIFLTY
+1070 LCLNLLSMLFLTY
-1083 MVIMTLMHKN
+1083 MVIMTLMHKT

-1126 TMTKLERCLSYTKLI
+1126 TMTKMERSLSYTKII
-1141 SERPNSLMSDLS
+1141 SERPQLLTSDLS
-1153 LKDWPNKGEIVFE
+1153 LEDWPSKGEIIFE
-1166 NFNVKYRND
+1166 NYNVKYRND
-1175 TELVLKNINF
+1175 TEIVLKNINF
-1185 HLKSGEHLGIVGR
+1185 HLKPGEHLGVVGR
-1198 TGSGKSTISL
+1198 TGSGKSTITL
-1208 CLFRILEAFSG
+1208 CLFRILEAYSG
-1219 HIYIDG
+1219 KIYIDG
-1225 IDISKVGLDKLRESI
+1225 VDISKVGLKKLRNSI

-1259 PIKAFT
+1259 PVKAYT
-1265 DKDIIKI
+1265 DKEIVHV
-1272 MKKIGFDYIIKQHQ
+1272 MKKIGFDYIINQNKD
-1286 SGLDQNI
+1286 GLDQNI

-1313 ILRKTKIIVLDEATA
+1313 ILRKSKIIVLDEATA

-1339 KALNELLANSTM
+1339 KALTEILTTSTM
-1351 ICIAHRIKTVI
+1351 ISIAHRIKTVM

-1370 ENGEVAE
+1370 ENGEIIE

-1383 LLENKN
+1383 LLNNKN
-1389 SLFYDFYSKSLL
+1389 SYFYDFYSKSLL

>member
-1 MLIESYENKYL
+1 MLIETYENKYL

-53 LGKLSYERSSKKY
+53 LGKLSFERSSKKY
-66 LNDIYYVW
+66 LRDIYYVW
-74 ENLNYKNS
+74 DHLNYKNS

-115 SLYFFRVFVK
+115 SLYLFRVFVK
-125 IFSDPKVVGDWI
+125 IFSDPKVAGDWI
-137 IKYDIVVGFLYLLI
+137 IKYDITVGFLYLLS

-203 QSDSHKLSK
+203 QSDSHKLMR

-249 IIFLLINYYY
+249 IIFLIINYYY

-295 WDNFFLRKIQLSRN
+295 WDNFFLKKIQSSRD

-346 LNKTFKVEDI
+346 INKTFKVEDM

-397 EIQNDKIIRNDIS
+397 EIQNDKIIRDDLT
-410 TKNEGIAIQIVD
+410 TKNEGIAIQIID

-428 KIQSYQSYQKQNN
+428 KILAYQTYQKQNSGN
-441 DILNKIKKEKEK
+441 LNESKNGKEKN
-453 KINNKLNINDSNDNV
+453 INNVFNINDNDNNNK
-468 INKYIPLSKIP
+468 INKYIPLNKIP

-485 SSQNSNENKLYL
+485 SSNNSDESKLYL
-497 EVENNFEE
+497 EIENNFEE
-505 DTIKYKDTTT
+505 DNIKYKDTTT
-515 GETFPKLSPKVNNN
+515 GETFLKLSPKVNN
-529 SRKLFLFD
+529 RKIFLFD
-537 KQENNMLNKSL
+537 NKGNNIDNTSSSL
-548 SSSTIS
+548 SS
-554 LKSDSFSNKIM
+554 LNLNQESFTNKMI
-565 NDEFYLS
+565 NDEFYLN

-601 LNNMIIKQ
+601 LNNMIIKS
-609 NNNTKIIVNG
+609 NTNTKIIVNG

-639 LFYRPYDPMKY
+639 LFYRPYDPTKY
-650 KTILDLCELK
+650 QTILDLCELK
-660 QDLDSFPGGD
+660 QDLESFPGGD

-758 WEGTYDELTKQKF
+758 WEGTYDELMKQEF

-785 EKEKQ
+785 EKE
-790 NKKENNKEED
+790 NKDNKEEEME
-800 IENLKINQKDLNKGK
+800 ILKIDQKDLNKGK
-815 IQRITKDETKEVGKI
+815 IERITKDETKEVGKI
-830 NNQVFL
+830 NNQVFF
-836 NYFSYIGGSYF
+836 NYFSYIGGYYF

-854 LISWQGLKILSDL
+854 LLSWQGLKILSDL

-879 SNLFFFSIYSITA
+879 SNVFFLLY
-892 LGGSLFNYMRTRI
+892 
-905 ITSGSIN
+905 
-912 CSTKLHNQMITSL
+912 
-925 IRAPINLFHDTVPK
+925 
-939 GQIFNRLSKDLP
+939 
-951 TVDTYTMYWFMTLT
+951 
-965 AFGSSFLGAV
+965 
-975 IVCSLYE
+975 IV
-982 KECLI
+982 
-987 FLPIFIILCWFLYRF
+987 
-1002 YINCSRELNRI
+1002 
-1013 EGVLNSPILNLVN
+1013 
-1026 ETIPGTATIRAYN
+1026 
-1039 LQKKYIELF
+1039 
-1048 QEKVDEHY
+1048 
-1056 KLEYYINGTGQWYL
+1056 
-1070 LILNMLSIIFLTY
+1070 
-1083 MVIMTLMHKN
+1083 
-1093 KFTPKIIGII
+1093 
-1103 LTYSLVL
+1103 
-1110 QEDMI
+1110 
-1115 EFLSS
+1115 
-1120 FSNFEN
+1120 
-1126 TMTKLERCLSYTKLI
+1126 
-1141 SERPNSLMSDLS
+1141 
-1153 LKDWPNKGEIVFE
+1153 
-1166 NFNVKYRND
+1166 
-1175 TELVLKNINF
+1175 
-1185 HLKSGEHLGIVGR
+1185 
-1198 TGSGKSTISL
+1198 
-1208 CLFRILEAFSG
+1208 
-1219 HIYIDG
+1219 
-1225 IDISKVGLDKLRESI
+1225 
-1240 TIIPQDSTLM
+1240 
-1250 DGTLRYNID
+1250 
-1259 PIKAFT
+1259 
-1265 DKDIIKI
+1265 
-1272 MKKIGFDYIIKQHQ
+1272 
-1286 SGLDQNI
+1286 
-1293 SENGSNLSIGEKQL
+1293 
-1307 ICITRA
+1307 
-1313 ILRKTKIIVLDEATA
+1313 
-1328 SIDYKTEEIIQ
+1328 
-1339 KALNELLANSTM
+1339 
-1351 ICIAHRIKTVI
+1351 
-1362 NADKILVL
+1362 
-1370 ENGEVAE
+1370 
-1377 FDTPKN
+1377 
-1383 LLENKN
+1383 
-1389 SLFYDFYSKSLL
+1389 

>member
-1 MLIESYENKYL
+1 MLIQSNENKYL
-12 EKYGFIGK
+12 EQYGFIDK

-29 SNFIMYWAYK
+29 SNFIIHWAYK
-39 IIRLSKL
+39 IIHLSKL

-53 LGKLSYERSSKKY
+53 LGKLSYERSSQKY
-66 LNDIYYVW
+66 LKDIYYVW
-74 ENLNYKNS
+74 ENLNYKNT

-115 SLYFFRVFVK
+115 SLYLFRDFVK
-125 IFSDPKVVGDWI
+125 IFSDPKIAGDWVN
-137 IKYDIVVGFLYLLI
+137 KYDMAVGFLYLLV
-151 RFLHYIFQRKT
+151 RFLNYIFQRKT

-203 QSDSHKLSK
+203 QSDSHKLSR
-212 LMSNCPN
+212 LMSSCPN
-219 LISVP
+219 MISVP

-236 YMGIS
+236 YMGYS

-249 IIFLLINYYY
+249 IIFLIINYYY

-287 LKVIKLYG
+287 LKIIKLYG
-295 WDNFFLRKIQLSRN
+295 WDNFFLRKIQYARN
-309 EEIDALNGRYY
+309 EEIDALNERYY

-346 LNKTFKVEDI
+346 INNTFKVEDM

-397 EIQNDKIIRNDIS
+397 EIQNDKIIRDDYE
-410 TKNEGIAIQIVD
+410 TKNEGIAIRIVN
-422 GTFKWG
+422 GRFKWG
-428 KIQSYQSYQKQNN
+428 KIQTYAKVQNS
-441 DILNKIKKEKEK
+441 DIMPQMKKDNKI
-453 KINNKLNINDSNDNV
+453 NIN
-468 INKYIPLSKIP
+468 INKNIKPGLINSYIQLTKIP
-479 SNYHSL
+479 SNYQPL
-485 SSQNSNENKLYL
+485 PLNNSSENKL
-497 EVENNFEE
+497 NFNF
-505 DTIKYKDTTT
+505 DNSFDDDNIKYKDTTT
-515 GETFPKLSPKVNNN
+515 GETYPKLSPKLN
-529 SRKLFLFD
+529 KTPKIIFFPD
-537 KQENNMLNKSL
+537 KKENNFSL
-548 SSSTIS
+548 QNNT
-554 LKSDSFSNKIM
+554 KII
-565 NDEFYLS
+565 NDEFYL
-572 NINLTVKKG
+572 NDINLTVKQG
-581 EFICIIGEVGSGK
+581 EFICIIGDVGSGK

-601 LNNMIIKQ
+601 LNNMIIEQ
-609 NNNTKIIVNG
+609 NPNTKIIVNG
-619 NISYVGQE
+619 KISYVGQE
-627 AWIQNNTIQNNI
+627 AWIQNNTIQKNI
-639 LFYRPYDPMKY
+639 LFYRPYDTAKY
-650 KTILDLCELK
+650 HNILNLCELN

-718 IMNNCIVGY
+718 IMNNCILGY

-741 YAAFADKI
+741 YAAFADRI

-758 WEGTYDELTKQKF
+758 WQGPYQELIQQKF
-771 YSLFAEKINSKLKE
+771 YSQFAEKINNKLKE
-785 EKEKQ
+785 DKEKEK
-790 NKKENNKEED
+790 NKD
-800 IENLKINQKDLNKGK
+800 INDDDMNNLKLNQFNVNKGTIK
-815 IQRITKDETKEVGKI
+815 RITKDEGKESGKI
-830 NNQVFL
+830 NKKVFY
-836 NYFSYIGGSYF
+836 NYYTYIGGSYF
-847 CMALLTI
+847 CLALLTI
-854 LISWQGLKILSDL
+854 LFSWQGLKIMSDL

-879 SNLFFFSIYSITA
+879 SNTFFFAIYSITA
-892 LGGSLFNYMRTRI
+892 LGSSLFNYLRTRI

-925 IRAPINLFHDTVPK
+925 VRAPINLFHDTVPK

-965 AFGSSFLGAV
+965 AFGSSFLGAI

-982 KECLI
+982 KECLL
-987 FLPIFIILCWFLYRF
+987 FLPFFIILCWFLYRF

-1013 EGVLNSPILNLVN
+1013 EGVLNSPVLNLVN

-1039 LQKKYIELF
+1039 LQNKYIEIF
-1048 QEKVDEHY
+1048 QDKVDEHY
-1056 KLEYYINGTGQWYL
+1056 KLLYYINGTGQWYL
-1070 LILNMLSIIFLTY
+1070 LYLNLLSILFLTY
-1083 MVIMTLMHKN
+1083 MVIMTLLHKN

-1103 LTYSLVL
+1103 LTYSLIL

-1126 TMTKLERCLSYTKLI
+1126 TMTKMERCLSYTHLI
-1141 SERPNSLMSDLS
+1141 SERPNSLTSDLS
-1153 LKDWPNKGEIVFE
+1153 LRDWPTKGEIQFK
-1166 NFNVKYRND
+1166 NFNVKYRSD

-1185 HLKSGEHLGIVGR
+1185 HLRGGEHLGIVGR

-1219 HIYIDG
+1219 EIFIDG
-1225 IDISKVGLDKLRESI
+1225 VDISKVGLTKLRESI

-1259 PIKAFT
+1259 PIKMFT
-1265 DKDIIKI
+1265 DKEIIQV
-1272 MKKIGFDYIIKQHQ
+1272 MKKIGFDYIIKQHK

-1339 KALNELLANSTM
+1339 KALNEILVNSTM

-1370 ENGEVAE
+1370 ENGEIVE
-1377 FDTPKN
+1377 FDTPQN
-1383 LLENKN
+1383 LLNNKN

>member
-1 MLIESYENKYL
+1 MIPQNRENNNI
-12 EKYGFIGK
+12 EKYGFIDK
-20 DPIDEGNFF
+20 DPIEEGSFF
-29 SNFIMYWAYK
+29 SNFIIYWAYR
-39 IIRLSKL
+39 IIHLSKL
-46 INIKSEY
+46 TNIKSEY
-53 LGKLSYERSSKKY
+53 LGKLSYKRSSQKY
-66 LNDIYYVW
+66 LRDIYYIW
-74 ENLNYKNS
+74 ENLDYKNS

-90 SLRTNL
+90 SINSNI
-96 KQIII
+96 KEIII
-101 ITICTIFI
+101 ITISTIFI
-109 SILNVS
+109 SILNVA
-115 SLYFFRVFVK
+115 SLYFFRLFVK
-125 IFSDPKVVGDWI
+125 IFSDPKITGDWI
-137 IKYDIVVGFLYLLI
+137 NKYDVVIGFLYLI
-151 RFLHYIFQRKT
+151 VRFANYILQRKS
-162 TQYLN
+162 TQFLN

-212 LMSNCPN
+212 LMSSCPN
-219 LISVP
+219 IISVP
-224 FLIIMYSYLLFK
+224 FLIIMYNYLLFK

-241 FIMGFIVM
+241 FVIGFIVM
-249 IIFLLINYYY
+249 IIFLIINYYY

-272 KSDKRMGIT
+272 KSDQRMRVT

-295 WDNFFLRKIQLSRN
+295 WDNFFLKKIQLARN
-309 EEIDALNGRYY
+309 EELDALNKRYY

-340 IGIYQY
+340 IGLYQY
-346 LNKTFKVEDI
+346 INKTFKVEDM

-379 IMETITSMKRIEY
+379 IMETIASMKRIEY

-397 EIQNDKIIRNDIS
+397 EIQNDKIIRNDFN
-410 TKNEGIAIQIVD
+410 TKNNGIAIQIIN
-422 GTFKWG
+422 GSFKWG
-428 KIQSYQSYQKQNN
+428 KFQSSAKIQKNEIFPQKQKNE
-441 DILNKIKKEKEK
+441 IKKPKL
-453 KINNKLNINDSNDNV
+453 INS
-468 INKYIPLSKIP
+468 YIPLTNIP
-479 SNYHSL
+479 SKYQPLPMN
-485 SSQNSNENKLYL
+485 NTNENNYSEL
-497 EVENNFEE
+497 ENN
-505 DTIKYKDTTT
+505 IKYKDSKT
-515 GETFPKLSPKVNNN
+515 GEEYPQLSPRGDKDKN
-529 SRKLFLFD
+529 KLFSFEPD
-537 KQENNMLNKSL
+537 NKLNL
-548 SSSTIS
+548 STIPLIS
-554 LKSDSFSNKIM
+554 TDSKKIIKDEGYLK
-565 NDEFYLS
+565 
-572 NINLTVKKG
+572 NINLTIKEG

-601 LNNMIIKQ
+601 LNNMIIQ
-609 NNNTKIIVNG
+609 NSNNTKIIVNG
-619 NISYVGQE
+619 KISYVGQE
-627 AWIQNNTIQNNI
+627 AWIQNNTVQNNI
-639 LFYRPYDPMKY
+639 LFYQPYNAEKY
-650 KTILDLCELK
+650 QKILNLCELN
-660 QDLDSFPGGD
+660 QDLNSLSGGD

-695 YCDNDIYIL
+695 YCDNDIYIM

-718 IMNNCIVGY
+718 IMHNCIIGY
-727 LKGKTII
+727 LKGKTRI

-741 YAAFADKI
+741 YTSFADRI
-749 YYMKNGEIN
+749 YYMEKGEIK
-758 WEGTYDELTKQKF
+758 WEGTYQELVEQKF
-771 YSLFAEKINSKLKE
+771 YSEFAEKIKSKIKE
-785 EKEKQ
+785 EKESEKDTNLTNDKTKKIFQ
-790 NKKENNKEED
+790 NKE
-800 IENLKINQKDLNKGK
+800 ISLNKGT
-815 IQRITKDETKEVGKI
+815 IQRITKDEGKEVGKI
-830 NNQVFL
+830 NKKVFIS
-836 NYFSYIGGSYF
+836 YFSYIGGMNF
-847 CMALLTI
+847 CLALLFT
-854 LISWQGLKILSDL
+854 LLSWQGLRIMSDL

-879 SNLFFFSIYSITA
+879 SNTFFFIIYGITA
-892 LGGSLFNYMRTRI
+892 MGGSLFNYLRTRV

-912 CSTKLHNQMITSL
+912 CSTKLHNQMVISL
-925 IRAPINLFHDTVPK
+925 IKAPINLFHDTVPK

-975 IVCSLYE
+975 FVCSLYE

-987 FLPIFIILCWFLYRF
+987 FLPLFAIICWFLYRF

-1039 LQKKYIELF
+1039 LQDKYIELF
-1048 QEKVDEHY
+1048 QNKVDEHY
-1056 KLEYYINGTGQWYL
+1056 KLLYYINGTGQWYL
-1070 LILNMLSIIFLTY
+1070 LCLNLLSMIFLTY
-1083 MVIMTLMHKN
+1083 MVVMTLMHKT
-1093 KFTPKIIGII
+1093 KFTPRIIGII

-1126 TMTKLERCLSYTKLI
+1126 TMTKMERSLSYTKII
-1141 SERPNSLMSDLS
+1141 SERPQTLTSDLA
-1153 LKDWPNKGEIVFE
+1153 LRDWPSKGEILFE
-1166 NFNVKYRND
+1166 NYNVKYRND
-1175 TELVLKNINF
+1175 TEIVLKNINF
-1185 HLKSGEHLGIVGR
+1185 HLKPGEHLGIVGR

-1219 HIYIDG
+1219 KIYIDG
-1225 IDISKVGLDKLRESI
+1225 VDISKVGLKKLRESL

-1259 PIKAFT
+1259 PVGNYT
-1265 DKDIIKI
+1265 DKEITEV
-1272 MKKIGFDYIIKQHQ
+1272 MKKIGFDYII
-1286 SGLDQNI
+1286 SLNREGLDQKI

-1313 ILRKTKIIVLDEATA
+1313 ILRKSKIIVLDEATA

-1339 KALNELLANSTM
+1339 KALNEVLNSSTM
-1351 ICIAHRIKTVI
+1351 ISIAHRIKTVM

-1370 ENGEVAE
+1370 EDGKIIE
-1377 FDTPKN
+1377 FDTPNN
-1383 LLENKN
+1383 LLNNKN
-1389 SLFYDFYSKSLL
+1389 SYFYDFYSKSLL

>member
-1 MLIESYENKYL
+1 MIPQDEESNLI
-12 EKYGFIGK
+12 EKYGFLDK
-20 DPIDEGNFF
+20 DPIEEGNLL
-29 SNFIMYWAYK
+29 SNFIIYWAYK

-53 LGKLSYERSSKKY
+53 LGKLSYSRSSKKY
-66 LNDIYYVW
+66 LTDIYYIW
-74 ENLNYKNS
+74 ETKNYKS
-82 CYCPLLWT
+82 TFYCPLLWT
-90 SLRTNL
+90 SLRTNIRE
-96 KQIII
+96 III

-109 SILNVS
+109 SILNVA
-115 SLYFFRVFVK
+115 SLYLFRVFVK
-125 IFSDPKVVGDWI
+125 IFSDPKIMGEWI
-137 IKYDIVVGFLYLLI
+137 NKYDVLVGFLYLLV
-151 RFLHYIFQRKT
+151 RFLNYVFQRKT
-162 TQYLN
+162 TQFLN

-193 IKAGDIYNYI
+193 VKAGDIYNYL

-212 LMSNCPN
+212 LMSSCPN
-219 LISVP
+219 IISVP
-224 FLIIMYSYLLFK
+224 FLIIMYNYLLFK

-241 FIMGFIVM
+241 FIIGFIVM
-249 IIFLLINYYY
+249 ILFLIINYYY

-272 KSDKRMGIT
+272 MSDKRMRVT

-295 WDNFFLRKIQLSRN
+295 WDRFFLEKIQSARD
-309 EEIDALNGRYY
+309 EELDALNKRYY

-340 IGIYQY
+340 IGLYQY
-346 LNKTFKVEDI
+346 INKTFKVEDI

-379 IMETITSMKRIEY
+379 IMETIASMKRIEY

-397 EIQNDKIIRNDIS
+397 EIKNDTIIRNDLI
-410 TKNEGIAIQIVD
+410 TNNKGIAIQIVN

-428 KIQSYQSYQKQNN
+428 KIQTSSKVQNSDVLPKSKKVPLKPKLINSYIQ
-441 DILNKIKKEKEK
+441 
-453 KINNKLNINDSNDNV
+453 
-468 INKYIPLSKIP
+468 LSQIP
-479 SNYHSL
+479 SNYQPLPSKTK
-485 SSQNSNENKLYL
+485 NSRLYSDLENEFKQ
-497 EVENNFEE
+497 
-505 DTIKYKDTTT
+505 
-515 GETFPKLSPKVNNN
+515 LSPKVEEGNRQLFSFENASN
-529 SRKLFLFD
+529 KLTL
-537 KQENNMLNKSL
+537 SI
-548 SSSTIS
+548 SSSAPS
-554 LKSDSFSNKIM
+554 ESKKII
-565 NDEFYLS
+565 NDEVYLN

-601 LNNMIIKQ
+601 LNNMMIEK
-609 NNNTKIIVNG
+609 NNDTKIIVNG
-619 NISYVGQE
+619 TISYVGQE
-627 AWIQNNTIQNNI
+627 AWIQNNTVQNNI
-639 LFYRPYDPMKY
+639 LFYQPYNAEKY
-650 KTILDLCELK
+650 QKILDLCELK
-660 QDLDSFPGGD
+660 QDLNSLTGGD

-718 IMNNCIVGY
+718 IMHNCIINY
-727 LKGKTII
+727 LKDKTRI

-741 YAAFADKI
+741 YTSFADRI

-758 WEGTYDELTKQKF
+758 WEGTYEELIHQKF
-771 YSLFAEKINSKLKE
+771 YSQFAEKMNSKIEKNENNENNENSNKE
-785 EKEKQ
+785 DSKNNNNNSKI
-790 NKKENNKEED
+790 NKKP
-800 IENLKINQKDLNKGK
+800 LLNKGVV
-815 IQRITKDETKEVGKI
+815 QRITKDEGKEVGQI
-830 NNQVFL
+830 NKKVYIS
-836 NYFSYIGGSYF
+836 YFSYIGGMNF
-847 CMALLTI
+847 CLVLLFT
-854 LISWQGLKILSDL
+854 LFTWQGLRIMSDL
-867 WLGYWSEHQGER
+867 WLGYWSEHQGEK
-879 SNLFFFSIYSITA
+879 SNTFFFVIYGVTA
-892 LGGSLFNYMRTRI
+892 MGGSLFNYLRTRV

-912 CSTKLHNQMITSL
+912 CSMKLHNQMVTSL
-925 IRAPINLFHDTVPK
+925 INAPINLFHDTIPK

-975 IVCSLYE
+975 FVCSLYQ
-982 KECLI
+982 KDCLI
-987 FLPIFIILCWFLYRF
+987 FLPLFFVICWFLYRF

-1039 LQKKYIELF
+1039 LQNKYIEIF
-1048 QEKVDEHY
+1048 QNKVDEHY
-1056 KLEYYINGTGQWYL
+1056 KLQYYINGTGQWYL
-1070 LILNMLSIIFLTY
+1070 LCLNLLSIIFLAY
-1083 MVIMTLMHKN
+1083 IVIMTLTHKN

-1110 QEDMI
+1110 QEDII

-1126 TMTKLERCLSYTKLI
+1126 TMTKMERSLSYTKII
-1141 SERPNSLMSDLS
+1141 SERPQQLTSDLS
-1153 LKDWPNKGEIVFE
+1153 LRDWPSKGEIRFE

-1175 TELVLKNINF
+1175 TEMVLKDINF
-1185 HLKSGEHLGIVGR
+1185 HLKSGEHLGVVGR

-1208 CLFRILEAFSG
+1208 CLFRILEAYSG
-1219 HIYIDG
+1219 KIYIDG
-1225 IDISKVGLDKLRESI
+1225 VDISKVGLQKLRESI

-1250 DGTLRYNID
+1250 DGTLKYNID
-1259 PIKAFT
+1259 PINAYS
-1265 DKDIIKI
+1265 DKEIIHV
-1272 MKKIGFDYIIKQHQ
+1272 MQKIGFDYILKQNKD
-1286 SGLDQNI
+1286 GLDQKI

-1313 ILRKTKIIVLDEATA
+1313 ILRKSKIIVLDEATA

-1339 KALNELLANSTM
+1339 KALNELLSNSTM
-1351 ICIAHRIKTVI
+1351 ISIAHRIKTVI

-1370 ENGEVAE
+1370 ENGEIIE
-1377 FDTPKN
+1377 YDTPEN
-1383 LLENKN
+1383 LLNNKK
-1389 SLFYDFYSKSLL
+1389 SYFYDFYSKSLL

>member
-1 MLIESYENKYL
+1 MIPQDAENNNI
-12 EKYGFIGK
+12 EKYGFINK

-29 SNFIMYWAYK
+29 SNFIIHWAFR

-46 INIKSEY
+46 TNIKSEY
-53 LGKLSYERSSKKY
+53 LGKLSYQRSSQKY
-66 LNDIYYVW
+66 LNDIYFTW
-74 ENLNYKNS
+74 ENRNYKNTF
-82 CYCPLLWT
+82 YCPLLWT
-90 SLRTNL
+90 SIRTNM

-101 ITICTIFI
+101 ITICTVFI
-109 SILNVS
+109 SILNVA

-125 IFSDPKVVGDWI
+125 IFSDPKVTGDWI
-137 IKYDIVVGFLYLLI
+137 NKYDVLVGFLYLLV
-151 RFLHYIFQRKT
+151 RFLNYIFQRKT

-182 DKLLKLSPSIN
+182 VKLLKLSPSIN
-193 IKAGDIYNYI
+193 VKAGDIYNYL

-212 LMSNCPN
+212 LMSSCPN

-224 FLIIMYSYLLFK
+224 FLIIMYNYLLFK
-236 YMGIS
+236 YMGVS
-241 FIMGFIVM
+241 FIIGFIVM
-249 IIFLLINYYY
+249 ILFLIINYYY

-272 KSDKRMGIT
+272 QSDNRMRVT

-295 WDNFFLRKIQLSRN
+295 WDSIFLKKIQSARN
-309 EEIDALNGRYY
+309 DELYALNKRYY

-340 IGIYQY
+340 IGLYQY
-346 LNKTFKVEDI
+346 INKTFKVEDM
-356 FTCLAIFTSIQNPMR
+356 FTCLAIFTSIQSPMR

-379 IMETITSMKRIEY
+379 IMETIASMKRIEY

-397 EIQNDKIIRNDIS
+397 EIQNDKIIKNDLE
-410 TKNEGIAIQIVD
+410 TKNKGIAIQIIN

-428 KIQSYQSYQKQNN
+428 KIQSSAKVQKN
-441 DILNKIKKEKEK
+441 DVLQQIKKKEETLK
-453 KINNKLNINDSNDNV
+453 PKLINSYIQLSEISSKYQPLPTNNKDSNSYLDMENESKQLSPIINNPKRNLISSPKDSNKLN
-468 INKYIPLSKIP
+468 LSI
-479 SNYHSL
+479 
-485 SSQNSNENKLYL
+485 
-497 EVENNFEE
+497 
-505 DTIKYKDTTT
+505 
-515 GETFPKLSPKVNNN
+515 
-529 SRKLFLFD
+529 
-537 KQENNMLNKSL
+537 
-548 SSSTIS
+548 SSSS
-554 LKSDSFSNKIM
+554 PLQSKKII
-565 NDEFYLS
+565 NEEIYLN
-572 NINLTVKKG
+572 NINLTIKQG
-581 EFICIIGEVGSGK
+581 EFVCIIGEVGSGK

-601 LNNMIIKQ
+601 LNNMIIEN

-619 NISYVGQE
+619 KISYVGQE
-627 AWIQNNTIQNNI
+627 ALIQNNTVQNNI
-639 LFYRPYDPMKY
+639 LFYQPYNVEKY
-650 KTILDLCELK
+650 HKILSLCELN
-660 QDLDSFPGGD
+660 QDLNSLAGGD

-718 IMNNCIVGY
+718 IMHNCIIDY
-727 LKGKTII
+727 LKGKTRI

-741 YAAFADKI
+741 YTSYADRI
-749 YYMKNGEIN
+749 YYMKNGEIK
-758 WEGTYDELTKQKF
+758 WEGTYKELLKQTF
-771 YSLFAEKINSKLKE
+771 YSQFAEKINSKIIE
-785 EKEKQ
+785 EKERNEITND
-790 NKKENNKEED
+790 NKNKEV
-800 IENLKINQKDLNKGK
+800 NKNNPKISQKALLNKGVV
-815 IQRITKDETKEVGKI
+815 QRITKDEGKEVGKI
-830 NNQVFL
+830 NKKVFIS
-836 NYFSYIGGSYF
+836 YFSYIGGSKF
-847 CMALLTI
+847 CFVLMLT
-854 LISWQGLKILSDL
+854 LVLWQGLRIISDL
-867 WLGYWSEHQGER
+867 WLGYWSEHQGEK
-879 SNLFFFSIYSITA
+879 SNTFFFIIYGVTA
-892 LGGSLFNYMRTRI
+892 MGGSLFNYLRTRV

-925 IRAPINLFHDTVPK
+925 IKAPINLFHDTVPK

-975 IVCSLYE
+975 FVCSLYE

-987 FLPIFIILCWFLYRF
+987 ILPIFFIVCWLLYRF

-1039 LQKKYIELF
+1039 LQNKYIEIF
-1048 QEKVDEHY
+1048 QNKVDEHY
-1056 KLEYYINGTGQWYL
+1056 KLLYYINGTGQWYL
-1070 LILNMLSIIFLTY
+1070 LCLNSLSILFLGY
-1083 MVIMTLMHKN
+1083 MVIMTLVHKN

-1110 QEDMI
+1110 QEDII

-1126 TMTKLERCLSYTKLI
+1126 TMTKMERSLSYTKII
-1141 SERPNSLMSDLS
+1141 SERPQELTSDLGLS
-1153 LKDWPNKGEIVFE
+1153 NWPSKGEITFE

-1175 TELVLKNINF
+1175 TEMVLKNINF
-1185 HLKSGEHLGIVGR
+1185 HLKPGEHLGIVGR

-1208 CLFRILEAFSG
+1208 CLFRILEAYSG
-1219 HIYIDG
+1219 KIYIDG
-1225 IDISKVGLDKLRESI
+1225 VDISKIGLQKLRESI

-1259 PIKAFT
+1259 PVKT
-1265 DKDIIKI
+1265 YSDKEIINV
-1272 MKKIGFDYIIKQHQ
+1272 MKKIGFDYIINQNKN
-1286 SGLDQNI
+1286 GLDQNI
-1293 SENGSNLSIGEKQL
+1293 SENGNNLSVGEKQL

-1339 KALNELLANSTM
+1339 KALGEILLHSTM
-1351 ICIAHRIKTVI
+1351 ITIAHRIKTVM

-1370 ENGEVAE
+1370 ENGEIIE
-1377 FDTPKN
+1377 FDRPEN
-1383 LLENKN
+1383 LLNNKN
-1389 SLFYDFYSKSLL
+1389 SYFYDFYSKSLL

>member
-1 MLIESYENKYL
+1 MIPQNADNHNI
-12 EKYGFIGK
+12 EKYGFIDK
-20 DPIDEGNFF
+20 DPIEEGNFF
-29 SNFIMYWAYK
+29 SNFIIHWAYR
-39 IIRLSKL
+39 IIHLSKL
-46 INIKSEY
+46 TNIKSEY
-53 LGKLSYERSSKKY
+53 LGKLSYNRSSQKY
-66 LNDIYYVW
+66 LRDIYFIW
-74 ENLNYKNS
+74 ENMNYKNTF
-82 CYCPLLWT
+82 YCPLLWT
-90 SLRTNL
+90 SIRTNL

-101 ITICTIFI
+101 ITISTIII
-109 SILNVS
+109 SILNVA
-115 SLYFFRVFVK
+115 SLYFFRLFVK
-125 IFSDPKVVGDWI
+125 IFSDPKITGDWI
-137 IKYDIVVGFLYLLI
+137 NKYDVVIGFLYLVI
-151 RFLHYIFQRKT
+151 RFMNYLFQRKT

-212 LMSNCPN
+212 LMSSCPN
-219 LISVP
+219 IISVP
-224 FLIIMYSYLLFK
+224 FLIIMYNYLLFK

-241 FIMGFIVM
+241 FIIGFIVM
-249 IIFLLINYYY
+249 IIFLIINYYY

-272 KSDKRMGIT
+272 KSDQRMRVT

-295 WDNFFLRKIQLSRN
+295 WDDFFLEKIQGARN
-309 EEIDALNGRYY
+309 EELDALNKRYY

-340 IGIYQY
+340 IGLYQY
-346 LNKTFKVEDI
+346 INKTFKVEDM

-379 IMETITSMKRIEY
+379 IMETIASMKRIEY

-397 EIQNDKIIRNDIS
+397 EIQNDKIIRNDS
-410 TKNEGIAIQIVD
+410 VTKNNGIAIQIIN

-428 KIQSYQSYQKQNN
+428 KIQSSYTKVKQN
-441 DILNKIKKEKEK
+441 DILPAKKNETKPKLINSYIQLSQIPSNYQPLTKNNKKDESQLFFDKEIENNSLKNK
-453 KINNKLNINDSNDNV
+453 DTKNTLSPIVDNIDRNLLSFGDNNNKLNLSN
-468 INKYIPLSKIP
+468 S
-479 SNYHSL
+479 SL
-485 SSQNSNENKLYL
+485 S
-497 EVENNFEE
+497 F
-505 DTIKYKDTTT
+505 KD
-515 GETFPKLSPKVNNN
+515 
-529 SRKLFLFD
+529 
-537 KQENNMLNKSL
+537 
-548 SSSTIS
+548 
-554 LKSDSFSNKIM
+554 SNKIM
-565 NDEFYLS
+565 NDGYLN
-572 NINLTVKKG
+572 NINLTVKEG

-601 LNNMIIKQ
+601 LNNMIILQ
-609 NNNTKIIVNG
+609 NKDTKIIVNG
-619 NISYVGQE
+619 KISYVGQE
-627 AWIQNNTIQNNI
+627 AWIQNNTVQNNI
-639 LFYRPYDPMKY
+639 LFYQPYNAEKY
-650 KTILDLCELK
+650 QKILNLCELN
-660 QDLDSFPGGD
+660 QDLNSLTGGD

-718 IMNNCIVGY
+718 IMHNCIIGY
-727 LKGKTII
+727 LKGKTRI
-734 LATHALQ
+734 LVTHALQ
-741 YAAFADKI
+741 YTSFADRI
-749 YYMKNGEIN
+749 YYMKNGEIK
-758 WEGTYDELTKQKF
+758 WEGVYKELTNQEF
-771 YSLFAEKINSKLKE
+771 YSEFIEKINSKINE
-785 EKEKQ
+785 EKDLLIIEK
-790 NKKENNKEED
+790 NPKKTNSKANA
-800 IENLKINQKDLNKGK
+800 NLSLNKGI
-815 IQRITKDETKEVGKI
+815 IQRITKDEGKEIGKI
-830 NNQVFL
+830 NKKVFIS
-836 NYFSYIGGSYF
+836 YFSYIGGLKF
-847 CMALLTI
+847 CTVLLLT
-854 LISWQGLKILSDL
+854 LLSWQGLRIISDL

-879 SNLFFFSIYSITA
+879 SNTFFFIIYGLTA
-892 LGGSLFNYMRTRI
+892 MGGSLFNYLRTRV

-925 IRAPINLFHDTVPK
+925 IKAPINLFHDTVPK

-975 IVCSLYE
+975 FVCSLYE
-982 KECLI
+982 KECLFI
-987 FLPIFIILCWFLYRF
+987 LPLFIVLCWFLYRF

-1026 ETIPGTATIRAYN
+1026 ETIPGTTTIRAYN
-1039 LQKKYIELF
+1039 LQTKYIEIF
-1048 QEKVDEHY
+1048 QNKVDEHY
-1056 KLEYYINGTGQWYL
+1056 KLLYYINGTGQWYL
-1070 LILNMLSIIFLTY
+1070 LCLNLLSMVFLTY

-1093 KFTPKIIGII
+1093 KFTPRIIGII

-1126 TMTKLERCLSYTKLI
+1126 TMTKMERSLSYTKII
-1141 SERPNSLMSDLS
+1141 SEKSQSLTSDLA
-1153 LKDWPNKGEIVFE
+1153 LKDWPSKGEILFE

-1175 TELVLKNINF
+1175 TEMVLKNINF
-1185 HLKSGEHLGIVGR
+1185 HLKPGEHLGIVGR
-1198 TGSGKSTISL
+1198 TGSGKTTISL
-1208 CLFRILEAFSG
+1208 CLFRIMEAYSG
-1219 HIYIDG
+1219 KIYIDG
-1225 IDISKVGLDKLRESI
+1225 VDISKVGLKKLRESI

-1250 DGTLRYNID
+1250 NGTLRYNID
-1259 PIKAFT
+1259 PIKT
-1265 DKDIIKI
+1265 YSDKEIIYV
-1272 MKKIGFDYIIKQHQ
+1272 MKKIGFDYIINQNKD
-1286 SGLDQNI
+1286 GLDQNI
-1293 SENGSNLSIGEKQL
+1293 SENGSNLSMGEKQL

-1313 ILRKTKIIVLDEATA
+1313 ILRKSKIIVLDEATA

-1339 KALNELLANSTM
+1339 NALNEILSTSTM
-1351 ICIAHRIKTVI
+1351 ISIAHRIKTVM
-1362 NADKILVL
+1362 NANKILVL
-1370 ENGEVAE
+1370 ENGEIIE

-1383 LLENKN
+1383 LLNNKN
-1389 SLFYDFYSKSLL
+1389 SYFYDFYSKSLL

>member
-1 MLIESYENKYL
+1 M
-12 EKYGFIGK
+12 
-20 DPIDEGNFF
+20 
-29 SNFIMYWAYK
+29 
-39 IIRLSKL
+39 
-46 INIKSEY
+46 
-53 LGKLSYERSSKKY
+53 
-66 LNDIYYVW
+66 
-74 ENLNYKNS
+74 
-82 CYCPLLWT
+82 
-90 SLRTNL
+90 
-96 KQIII
+96 
-101 ITICTIFI
+101 
-109 SILNVS
+109 
-115 SLYFFRVFVK
+115 
-125 IFSDPKVVGDWI
+125 
-137 IKYDIVVGFLYLLI
+137 
-151 RFLHYIFQRKT
+151 
-162 TQYLN
+162 
-167 DVGNKSSVEL
+167 
-177 NNLIY
+177 
-182 DKLLKLSPSIN
+182 
-193 IKAGDIYNYI
+193 
-203 QSDSHKLSK
+203 
-212 LMSNCPN
+212 
-219 LISVP
+219 
-224 FLIIMYSYLLFK
+224 
-236 YMGIS
+236 
-241 FIMGFIVM
+241 
-249 IIFLLINYYY
+249 
-259 RKQFS
+259 
-264 KYLKLYLK
+264 
-272 KSDKRMGIT
+272 
-281 TETFNN
+281 
-287 LKVIKLYG
+287 
-295 WDNFFLRKIQLSRN
+295 
-309 EEIDALNGRYY
+309 
-320 ITTISQTLLWLAP
+320 
-333 IAMSVSS
+333 
-340 IGIYQY
+340 
-346 LNKTFKVEDI
+346 
-356 FTCLAIFTSIQNPMR
+356 
-371 SLPTTFDI
+371 
-379 IMETITSMKRIEY
+379 
-392 FLKLP
+392 
-397 EIQNDKIIRNDIS
+397 
-410 TKNEGIAIQIVD
+410 
-422 GTFKWG
+422 
-428 KIQSYQSYQKQNN
+428 
-441 DILNKIKKEKEK
+441 
-453 KINNKLNINDSNDNV
+453 
-468 INKYIPLSKIP
+468 
-479 SNYHSL
+479 
-485 SSQNSNENKLYL
+485 
-497 EVENNFEE
+497 
-505 DTIKYKDTTT
+505 
-515 GETFPKLSPKVNNN
+515 SPKVNN
-529 SRKLFLFD
+529 RKIFLFD
-537 KQENNMLNKSL
+537 NKGNNIDNTSSSL
-548 SSSTIS
+548 SS
-554 LKSDSFSNKIM
+554 LNLNQESFTNKMI
-565 NDEFYLS
+565 NDEFYLN

-601 LNNMIIKQ
+601 LNNMIIKS
-609 NNNTKIIVNG
+609 NTNTKIIVNG

-639 LFYRPYDPMKY
+639 LFYRPYDPTKY
-650 KTILDLCELK
+650 QTILDLCELK
-660 QDLDSFPGGD
+660 QDLESFPGGD

-758 WEGTYDELTKQKF
+758 WEGTYDELMKQEF

-785 EKEKQ
+785 EKE
-790 NKKENNKEED
+790 NKDNKEEEME
-800 IENLKINQKDLNKGK
+800 ILKIDQKDLNKGK
-815 IQRITKDETKEVGKI
+815 IERITKDETKEVGKI
-830 NNQVFL
+830 NNQVFF
-836 NYFSYIGGSYF
+836 NYFSYIGGYYF

-854 LISWQGLKILSDL
+854 LLSWQGLKILSDL

-879 SNLFFFSIYSITA
+879 SNVFFFAIYSITA
-892 LGGSLFNYMRTRI
+892 LGGSLFNYLRTRI
-905 ITSGSIN
+905 ITTGSIN
-912 CSTKLHNQMITSL
+912 CSTKLHNQMIISL

-987 FLPIFIILCWFLYRF
+987 FLPIFIILCWLLYRF

-1039 LQKKYIELF
+1039 LLDF
-1048 QEKVDEHY
+1048 
-1056 KLEYYINGTGQWYL
+1056 YINGTGQWYL
-1070 LILNMLSIIFLTY
+1070 LFLNMLSILFLTY
-1083 MVIMTLMHKN
+1083 MVIMTLMHKD

-1103 LTYSLVL
+1103 LTYSIVL

-1141 SERPNSLMSDLS
+1141 SERPNSLTSDLS
-1153 LKDWPNKGEIVFE
+1153 LKDWPSKGEIVFE

-1185 HLKSGEHLGIVGR
+1185 HIKPGEHLGIVGR

-1225 IDISKVGLDKLRESI
+1225 IDISKVGLNKLRESI

-1259 PIKAFT
+1259 PINAFT
-1265 DKDIIKI
+1265 DKDIIKV
-1272 MKKIGFDYIIKQHQ
+1272 MKKIGFDYIINQHQ
-1286 SGLDQNI
+1286 SGLDQKI

-1339 KALNELLANSTM
+1339 KALNELLVNSTM

-1370 ENGEVAE
+1370 ENGEIAE

>member
-1 MLIESYENKYL
+1 MIPQNQENSSI
-12 EKYGFIGK
+12 EKYGFIDK
-20 DPIDEGNFF
+20 DPIEEGSFF
-29 SNFIMYWAYK
+29 SNFIIYWAYR
-39 IIRLSKL
+39 IIHLSKL
-46 INIKSEY
+46 TNIKSEY
-53 LGKLSYERSSKKY
+53 LGKLSYKRSSQKY
-66 LNDIYYVW
+66 LRDIYYIW
-74 ENLNYKNS
+74 ENLDYKNS

-90 SLRTNL
+90 SISSNI
-96 KQIII
+96 KEIII
-101 ITICTIFI
+101 ITISTIFI
-109 SILNVS
+109 SILNVA
-115 SLYFFRVFVK
+115 SLYFFRLFVK
-125 IFSDPKVVGDWI
+125 IFSDPKITGDWI
-137 IKYDIVVGFLYLLI
+137 NKYDVVIGFLYLI
-151 RFLHYIFQRKT
+151 VRFANYILQRKS
-162 TQYLN
+162 TQFLN

-212 LMSNCPN
+212 LMSSCPN
-219 LISVP
+219 IISVP
-224 FLIIMYSYLLFK
+224 FLIIMYNYLLFK

-241 FIMGFIVM
+241 FVIGFIVM
-249 IIFLLINYYY
+249 IIFLIINYYY

-272 KSDKRMGIT
+272 KSDQRMRVT

-295 WDNFFLRKIQLSRN
+295 WDNFFLKKIQLARN
-309 EEIDALNGRYY
+309 EELDALNKRYY

-340 IGIYQY
+340 IGLYQY
-346 LNKTFKVEDI
+346 INKTFKVEDM

-379 IMETITSMKRIEY
+379 IMETIASMKRIEY

-397 EIQNDKIIRNDIS
+397 EIQNDKIIRNDFN
-410 TKNEGIAIQIVD
+410 TKNNGIAIQIIN
-422 GTFKWG
+422 GSFKWG
-428 KIQSYQSYQKQNN
+428 KFQSSAKIQKNEILSQKQKNE
-441 DILNKIKKEKEK
+441 IKKPKL
-453 KINNKLNINDSNDNV
+453 INS
-468 INKYIPLSKIP
+468 YIPLTNIP
-479 SNYHSL
+479 SKYQPLPMN
-485 SSQNSNENKLYL
+485 NTNENNYSEL
-497 EVENNFEE
+497 ENN
-505 DTIKYKDTTT
+505 IKYKDSKT
-515 GETFPKLSPKVNNN
+515 GEEYPQLSPRGDKDKN
-529 SRKLFLFD
+529 KLFSFEPD
-537 KQENNMLNKSL
+537 NKLNL
-548 SSSTIS
+548 STIPLIS
-554 LKSDSFSNKIM
+554 TDSKKIIKDEGYLK
-565 NDEFYLS
+565 
-572 NINLTVKKG
+572 NINLTIKEG

-601 LNNMIIKQ
+601 LNNMIIQ
-609 NNNTKIIVNG
+609 NSNNTKIIVNG
-619 NISYVGQE
+619 KISYVGQE
-627 AWIQNNTIQNNI
+627 AWIQNNTVQNNI
-639 LFYRPYDPMKY
+639 LFYQPYNAEKY
-650 KTILDLCELK
+650 QKILNLCELN
-660 QDLDSFPGGD
+660 QDLNSLSGGD

-695 YCDNDIYIL
+695 YCDNDIYIM

-718 IMNNCIVGY
+718 IMHNCIIGY
-727 LKGKTII
+727 LKGKTRI

-741 YAAFADKI
+741 YTSFADRI
-749 YYMKNGEIN
+749 YYMEKGEIK
-758 WEGTYDELTKQKF
+758 WEGTYQELVEQKF
-771 YSLFAEKINSKLKE
+771 YSEFAEKIKSKIKE
-785 EKEKQ
+785 EKESEKDTNLTNDKTKKIFQ
-790 NKKENNKEED
+790 NKE
-800 IENLKINQKDLNKGK
+800 ISLNKGT
-815 IQRITKDETKEVGKI
+815 IQRITKDEGKEVGKI
-830 NNQVFL
+830 NKKVFIS
-836 NYFSYIGGSYF
+836 YFSYIGGMNF
-847 CMALLTI
+847 CLALLFT
-854 LISWQGLKILSDL
+854 LLSWQGLRIMSDL

-879 SNLFFFSIYSITA
+879 SNTFFFIIYGITA
-892 LGGSLFNYMRTRI
+892 MGGSLFNYLRTRV

-912 CSTKLHNQMITSL
+912 CSTKLHNQMVISL
-925 IRAPINLFHDTVPK
+925 IKAPINLFHDTVPK

-975 IVCSLYE
+975 FVCSLYE

-987 FLPIFIILCWFLYRF
+987 FLPLFAIICWFLYRF

-1039 LQKKYIELF
+1039 LQDKYIELF
-1048 QEKVDEHY
+1048 QNKVDEHY
-1056 KLEYYINGTGQWYL
+1056 KLLYYINGTGQWYL
-1070 LILNMLSIIFLTY
+1070 LCLNLLSMIFLTY
-1083 MVIMTLMHKN
+1083 MVVMTLMHKT
-1093 KFTPKIIGII
+1093 KFTPRIIGII

-1126 TMTKLERCLSYTKLI
+1126 TMTKMERSLSYTKII
-1141 SERPNSLMSDLS
+1141 SERSQTLTSDLA
-1153 LKDWPNKGEIVFE
+1153 LRDWPSKGEILFE
-1166 NFNVKYRND
+1166 NYNVKYRND
-1175 TELVLKNINF
+1175 TEIVLKNINF
-1185 HLKSGEHLGIVGR
+1185 HLKPGEHLGIVGR

-1219 HIYIDG
+1219 KIYIDG
-1225 IDISKVGLDKLRESI
+1225 VDISKVGLKKLRESL

-1259 PIKAFT
+1259 PVGNYT
-1265 DKDIIKI
+1265 DKEITEV
-1272 MKKIGFDYIIKQHQ
+1272 MKKIGFDYII
-1286 SGLDQNI
+1286 SLNREGLDQKI

-1313 ILRKTKIIVLDEATA
+1313 ILRKSKIIVLDEATA

-1339 KALNELLANSTM
+1339 KALNEVLNSSTM
-1351 ICIAHRIKTVI
+1351 ISIAHRIKTVM

-1370 ENGEVAE
+1370 EDGKIIE
-1377 FDTPKN
+1377 FDTPNN
-1383 LLENKN
+1383 LLNNKN
-1389 SLFYDFYSKSLL
+1389 SYFYDFYSKSLL

>member
-1 MLIESYENKYL
+1 MIPQNRENNNI
-12 EKYGFIGK
+12 EKYGFIDK
-20 DPIDEGNFF
+20 DPIEEGSFF
-29 SNFIMYWAYK
+29 SNFIIYWAYR
-39 IIRLSKL
+39 IIHLSKL
-46 INIKSEY
+46 TNIKSEY
-53 LGKLSYERSSKKY
+53 LGKLSYKRSSQKY
-66 LNDIYYVW
+66 LRDIYYIW
-74 ENLNYKNS
+74 ENLDYKNS

-90 SLRTNL
+90 SINSNI
-96 KQIII
+96 KEIII
-101 ITICTIFI
+101 ITISTIFI
-109 SILNVS
+109 SILNVA
-115 SLYFFRVFVK
+115 SLYFFRLFVK
-125 IFSDPKVVGDWI
+125 IFSDPKITGDWI
-137 IKYDIVVGFLYLLI
+137 NKYDVVIGFLYLII
-151 RFLHYIFQRKT
+151 RFANYILQRKS
-162 TQYLN
+162 TQFLN

-212 LMSNCPN
+212 LMSSCPN
-219 LISVP
+219 IISVP
-224 FLIIMYSYLLFK
+224 FLIIMYNYLLFK

-241 FIMGFIVM
+241 FVIGFIVM
-249 IIFLLINYYY
+249 IIFLIINYYY

-272 KSDKRMGIT
+272 KSDQRMRVT

-295 WDNFFLRKIQLSRN
+295 WDNFFLKKIQLARN
-309 EEIDALNGRYY
+309 EELDALNKRYY

-340 IGIYQY
+340 IGLYQY
-346 LNKTFKVEDI
+346 INKTFKVEDM

-379 IMETITSMKRIEY
+379 IMETIASMKRIEY

-397 EIQNDKIIRNDIS
+397 EIQNDKIIRNDFN
-410 TKNEGIAIQIVD
+410 TKNNGIAIQIIN
-422 GTFKWG
+422 GSFKWG
-428 KIQSYQSYQKQNN
+428 KFQSSAKIQKNEIFPQKQKNE
-441 DILNKIKKEKEK
+441 IKKPKL
-453 KINNKLNINDSNDNV
+453 INS
-468 INKYIPLSKIP
+468 YIPLTNIP
-479 SNYHSL
+479 SKYQPLPMN
-485 SSQNSNENKLYL
+485 NTNENNYSEL
-497 EVENNFEE
+497 ENN
-505 DTIKYKDTTT
+505 IKYKDSKT
-515 GETFPKLSPKVNNN
+515 GEEYPQLSPRGDKDKN
-529 SRKLFLFD
+529 KLFSFESD
-537 KQENNMLNKSL
+537 NKLNL
-548 SSSTIS
+548 STIPLIS
-554 LKSDSFSNKIM
+554 TDSKKIIKDEGYLK
-565 NDEFYLS
+565 
-572 NINLTVKKG
+572 NINLTIKEG

-601 LNNMIIKQ
+601 LNNMIIQ
-609 NNNTKIIVNG
+609 NSNNTKIIVNG
-619 NISYVGQE
+619 KISYVGQE
-627 AWIQNNTIQNNI
+627 AWIQNNTVQNNI
-639 LFYRPYDPMKY
+639 LFYQPYNAEKY
-650 KTILDLCELK
+650 QKILNLCELN
-660 QDLDSFPGGD
+660 QDLNSLSGGD

-695 YCDNDIYIL
+695 YCDNDIYIM

-718 IMNNCIVGY
+718 IMHNCIIGY
-727 LKGKTII
+727 LKGKTRI

-741 YAAFADKI
+741 YTSFADSI
-749 YYMKNGEIN
+749 YYMEKGEIK
-758 WEGTYDELTKQKF
+758 WEGTYQELVEQKF
-771 YSLFAEKINSKLKE
+771 YSEFAEKIKSKIKE
-785 EKEKQ
+785 EKESEKDTNLTNDKTKKIFQ
-790 NKKENNKEED
+790 NKE
-800 IENLKINQKDLNKGK
+800 ISLNKGT
-815 IQRITKDETKEVGKI
+815 IQRITKDEGKEVGKI
-830 NNQVFL
+830 NKKVFIS
-836 NYFSYIGGSYF
+836 YFSYIGGMNF
-847 CMALLTI
+847 CLALLFT
-854 LISWQGLKILSDL
+854 LLSWQGLRIMSDL

-879 SNLFFFSIYSITA
+879 SNTFFFIIYGITA
-892 LGGSLFNYMRTRI
+892 MGGSLFNYLRTRV

-912 CSTKLHNQMITSL
+912 CSTKLHNQMIISL
-925 IRAPINLFHDTVPK
+925 IKAPINLFHDTVPK

-975 IVCSLYE
+975 FVCSLYE

-987 FLPIFIILCWFLYRF
+987 FLPLFAIICWFLYRF

-1039 LQKKYIELF
+1039 LQDKYIELF
-1048 QEKVDEHY
+1048 QNKVDEHY
-1056 KLEYYINGTGQWYL
+1056 KLLYYINGTGQWYL
-1070 LILNMLSIIFLTY
+1070 LCLNLLSMIFLTY
-1083 MVIMTLMHKN
+1083 MVVMTLMHKT
-1093 KFTPKIIGII
+1093 KFTPRIIGII

-1126 TMTKLERCLSYTKLI
+1126 TMTKMERSLSYTKII
-1141 SERPNSLMSDLS
+1141 SERSQTLTSDLT
-1153 LKDWPNKGEIVFE
+1153 LRDWPSKGEILFE
-1166 NFNVKYRND
+1166 NYNVKYRND
-1175 TELVLKNINF
+1175 TEIVLKNINF
-1185 HLKSGEHLGIVGR
+1185 HLKPGEHLGIVGR

-1219 HIYIDG
+1219 KIYIDG
-1225 IDISKVGLDKLRESI
+1225 VDISKVGLKKLRESL

-1259 PIKAFT
+1259 PVGNYT
-1265 DKDIIKI
+1265 DKEITEV
-1272 MKKIGFDYIIKQHQ
+1272 MKKIGFDYII
-1286 SGLDQNI
+1286 SLNREGLDQKI

-1313 ILRKTKIIVLDEATA
+1313 ILRKSKIIVLDEATA

-1339 KALNELLANSTM
+1339 KALNEVLNSSTM
-1351 ICIAHRIKTVI
+1351 ISIAHRIKTVM

-1370 ENGEVAE
+1370 EDGKIIE
-1377 FDTPKN
+1377 FDTPNN
-1383 LLENKN
+1383 LLNNKN
-1389 SLFYDFYSKSLL
+1389 SYFYDFYSKSLL

>member
-1 MLIESYENKYL
+1 MLPRSAEIKNI
-12 EKYGFIGK
+12 EKYGFIEK
-20 DPIDEGNFF
+20 DPIEEGNCF
-29 SNFIMYWAYK
+29 SNFIIYWAYK

-46 INIKSEY
+46 TNIKTEY
-53 LGKLSYERSSKKY
+53 LGKLSYNRSSQKY
-66 LNDIYYVW
+66 LRDIYYIW
-74 ENLNYKNS
+74 ENMNYKNTF
-82 CYCPLLWT
+82 YCPLLWT
-90 SLRTNL
+90 SIRTNM

-101 ITICTIFI
+101 ITICTIII
-109 SILNVS
+109 SILNVA
-115 SLYFFRVFVK
+115 SLYFFRLFVK
-125 IFSDPKVVGDWI
+125 IFSDPKIMGDWI
-137 IKYDIVVGFLYLLI
+137 NKYDVVIGFLYLII
-151 RFLHYIFQRKT
+151 RLMNYMFQRKT
-162 TQYLN
+162 TQFLN

-212 LMSNCPN
+212 LMSSCPN
-219 LISVP
+219 IISVP
-224 FLIIMYSYLLFK
+224 FLIIMYNYLLFK

-241 FIMGFIVM
+241 FIIGFVVM

-272 KSDKRMGIT
+272 MSDKRMRVT

-295 WDNFFLRKIQLSRN
+295 WDDLFLGKILMARN
-309 EEIDALNGRYY
+309 EELDALNKRYY

-340 IGIYQY
+340 IGLYQY
-346 LNKTFKVEDI
+346 INKTFKVEDM

-379 IMETITSMKRIEY
+379 IMETIVSMKRIEY

-397 EIQNDKIIRNDIS
+397 EIQNDKIIKNDS
-410 TKNEGIAIQIVD
+410 VTKNKGIAIQIIN

-428 KIQSYQSYQKQNN
+428 KIQSTAFEVQKSDVLPSNKKNNTKPKLINSYIQ
-441 DILNKIKKEKEK
+441 
-453 KINNKLNINDSNDNV
+453 
-468 INKYIPLSKIP
+468 LSQIP
-479 SNYHSL
+479 SNYQPLKITNNKDESKL
-485 SSQNSNENKLYL
+485 FFDRENEN
-497 EVENNFEE
+497 NS
-505 DTIKYKDTTT
+505 IKYKDIKI
-515 GETFPKLSPKVNNN
+515 GEYPKIENANGEEENNKLKLSN
-529 SRKLFLFD
+529 SSL
-537 KQENNMLNKSL
+537 LNYSKKINKEESY
-548 SSSTIS
+548 
-554 LKSDSFSNKIM
+554 LK
-565 NDEFYLS
+565 
-572 NINLTVKKG
+572 NINLTVKQG

-594 SSLIQAI
+594 SSLVQAI
-601 LNNMIIKQ
+601 LNNMISLN

-619 NISYVGQE
+619 KISYVGQE
-627 AWIQNNTIQNNI
+627 AWIQNNTVQNNI
-639 LFYRPYDPMKY
+639 LFYQPYDPEKY
-650 KTILDLCELK
+650 QNILKLCELN
-660 QDLDSFPGGD
+660 QDLNSLTGGD

-695 YCDNDIYIL
+695 YCDNDIFIL

-718 IMNNCIVGY
+718 IMHNCIIGY
-727 LKGKTII
+727 LKEKTRI
-734 LATHALQ
+734 LVTHALQ
-741 YAAFADKI
+741 YTSFADRI
-749 YYMKNGEIN
+749 YYMKNGEIK
-758 WEGTYDELTKQKF
+758 WEGQYKELIKQHF
-771 YSLFAEKINSKLKE
+771 YSEFAEKINSKINE
-785 EKEKQ
+785 EKEKDNNNNSKEKQ
-790 NKKENNKEED
+790 SKKDYSNINENKS
-800 IENLKINQKDLNKGK
+800 LNKGI
-815 IQRITKDETKEVGKI
+815 IQRITKDEGKEIGKI
-830 NNQVFL
+830 NKEVFIS
-836 NYFSYIGGSYF
+836 YFSYIGGIRF
-847 CMALLTI
+847 GTI
-854 LISWQGLKILSDL
+854 LLFTLITWQGLRIISDL
-867 WLGYWSEHQGER
+867 WLGYWSEHQGEK
-879 SNLFFFSIYSITA
+879 SNTFFFIIYGLTA
-892 LGGSLFNYMRTRI
+892 MGGSLFNYLRTRV

-925 IRAPINLFHDTVPK
+925 IKAPINLFHDTIPK

-975 IVCSLYE
+975 FVCSLYE
-982 KECLI
+982 KECLF
-987 FLPIFIILCWFLYRF
+987 FLPIFIVLCWYLYRF

-1026 ETIPGTATIRAYN
+1026 ETIPGTTTIRAYN
-1039 LQKKYIELF
+1039 LQNKYIEIF
-1048 QEKVDEHY
+1048 QNKVDEHY
-1056 KLEYYINGTGQWYL
+1056 KLLYYINGTGQWYL
-1070 LILNMLSIIFLTY
+1070 LCLNLLSMIFLSY

-1126 TMTKLERCLSYTKLI
+1126 TMTKMERSLSYTHII
-1141 SERPNSLMSDLS
+1141 SERPQSLTSDLS
-1153 LKDWPNKGEIVFE
+1153 LRNWPSKGEILFE

-1175 TELVLKNINF
+1175 TEMVLKNINF
-1185 HLKSGEHLGIVGR
+1185 HLKPGEHLGIVGR

-1208 CLFRILEAFSG
+1208 CLFRISEAFSG
-1219 HIYIDG
+1219 KIYIDG
-1225 IDISKVGLDKLRESI
+1225 VDISKVGLNKLRRNI

-1250 DGTLRYNID
+1250 NGTLRYNID
-1259 PIKAFT
+1259 PASDYT
-1265 DKDIIKI
+1265 DIEIVNV
-1272 MKKIGFDYIIKQHQ
+1272 MKRIGFDYIINRNKE
-1286 SGLDQNI
+1286 GLDQNI

-1313 ILRKTKIIVLDEATA
+1313 ILRKSKIIVLDEATA

-1339 KALNELLANSTM
+1339 TALNELLSTSTM
-1351 ICIAHRIKTVI
+1351 ISIAHRIKTVM

-1370 ENGEVAE
+1370 ENGEIIE
-1377 FDTPKN
+1377 FDTPKQ
-1383 LLENKN
+1383 LLSNKN
-1389 SLFYDFYSKSLL
+1389 SYFYDFYSKSLL

>member
-1 MLIESYENKYL
+1 MIPQDAENNNI
-12 EKYGFIGK
+12 EKYGFINK

-29 SNFIMYWAYK
+29 SNFIIHWAFR

-46 INIKSEY
+46 TNIKSEY
-53 LGKLSYERSSKKY
+53 LGKLSYQRSSQKY
-66 LNDIYYVW
+66 LNDIYFTW
-74 ENLNYKNS
+74 ENRNYKNTF
-82 CYCPLLWT
+82 YCPLLWT
-90 SLRTNL
+90 SIRTNM

-101 ITICTIFI
+101 ITICTVFI
-109 SILNVS
+109 SILNVA

-125 IFSDPKVVGDWI
+125 IFSDPKVTGDWI
-137 IKYDIVVGFLYLLI
+137 NKYDVLVGFLYLLV
-151 RFLHYIFQRKT
+151 RFLNYIFQRKT

-182 DKLLKLSPSIN
+182 VKLLKLSPSIN
-193 IKAGDIYNYI
+193 VKAGDIYNYL

-212 LMSNCPN
+212 LMSSCPN

-224 FLIIMYSYLLFK
+224 FLIIMYNYLLFK
-236 YMGIS
+236 YMGVS
-241 FIMGFIVM
+241 FIIGFIVM
-249 IIFLLINYYY
+249 ILFLIINYYY

-272 KSDKRMGIT
+272 QSDKRMRVT

-295 WDNFFLRKIQLSRN
+295 WDSIFLKKIQSARN
-309 EEIDALNGRYY
+309 DELYALNKRYY

-340 IGIYQY
+340 IGLYQY
-346 LNKTFKVEDI
+346 INKTFKVEDM
-356 FTCLAIFTSIQNPMR
+356 FTCLAIFTSIQSPMR

-379 IMETITSMKRIEY
+379 IMETIASMKRIEY

-397 EIQNDKIIRNDIS
+397 EIQNDKIIKNDLE
-410 TKNEGIAIQIVD
+410 TKNKGIAIQIIN

-428 KIQSYQSYQKQNN
+428 KIQSSAKVQKN
-441 DILNKIKKEKEK
+441 DVLQQIKKKEETLK
-453 KINNKLNINDSNDNV
+453 PKLMNSYIQLSEISSKYQPLPTNNKDSNSYLDMENESKQLSPIINDPKRNLISSPKDSNKLN
-468 INKYIPLSKIP
+468 LSI
-479 SNYHSL
+479 
-485 SSQNSNENKLYL
+485 
-497 EVENNFEE
+497 
-505 DTIKYKDTTT
+505 
-515 GETFPKLSPKVNNN
+515 
-529 SRKLFLFD
+529 
-537 KQENNMLNKSL
+537 
-548 SSSTIS
+548 SSSS
-554 LKSDSFSNKIM
+554 PLQSKKII
-565 NDEFYLS
+565 NEEIYLN
-572 NINLTVKKG
+572 NINLTIKQG
-581 EFICIIGEVGSGK
+581 EFVCIIGEVGSGK

-601 LNNMIIKQ
+601 LNNMIIEN

-619 NISYVGQE
+619 KISYVGQE
-627 AWIQNNTIQNNI
+627 AWIQNNTVQNNI
-639 LFYRPYDPMKY
+639 LFYQPYNVEKY
-650 KTILDLCELK
+650 HKILSLCELN
-660 QDLDSFPGGD
+660 QDLNSLAGGD

-711 DAHVGKN
+711 DANVGKN
-718 IMNNCIVGY
+718 IMHNCIIDY
-727 LKGKTII
+727 LKGKTRI

-741 YAAFADKI
+741 YTSYADRI
-749 YYMKNGEIN
+749 YYMKNGEIK
-758 WEGTYDELTKQKF
+758 WEGTYKELLKQTF
-771 YSLFAEKINSKLKE
+771 YSQFAEKINSKIIE
-785 EKEKQ
+785 EKERNEITND
-790 NKKENNKEED
+790 NKNKEV
-800 IENLKINQKDLNKGK
+800 NKNNPKISQKALLNKGVV
-815 IQRITKDETKEVGKI
+815 QRITKDEGKEVGKI
-830 NNQVFL
+830 NKKVFIS
-836 NYFSYIGGSYF
+836 YFSYIGGSKF
-847 CMALLTI
+847 CFVLMLT
-854 LISWQGLKILSDL
+854 LVLWQGLRIISDL
-867 WLGYWSEHQGER
+867 WLGYWSEHQGEK
-879 SNLFFFSIYSITA
+879 SNTFFFIIYGVTA
-892 LGGSLFNYMRTRI
+892 MGGSLFNYLRTRV

-925 IRAPINLFHDTVPK
+925 IKAPINLFHDTVPK

-975 IVCSLYE
+975 FVCSLYE

-987 FLPIFIILCWFLYRF
+987 ILPIFFIVCWLLYRF

-1039 LQKKYIELF
+1039 LQNKYIEIF
-1048 QEKVDEHY
+1048 QNKVDEHY
-1056 KLEYYINGTGQWYL
+1056 KLLYYINGTGQWYL
-1070 LILNMLSIIFLTY
+1070 LCLNSLSILFLGY
-1083 MVIMTLMHKN
+1083 MVIMTLVHKN

-1110 QEDMI
+1110 QEDII

-1126 TMTKLERCLSYTKLI
+1126 TMTKMERSLSYTKII
-1141 SERPNSLMSDLS
+1141 SERPQELTSDLGLS
-1153 LKDWPNKGEIVFE
+1153 NWPSKGEITFQ
-1166 NFNVKYRND
+1166 NFSVKYRND

-1185 HLKSGEHLGIVGR
+1185 HLKPGEHLGIVGR
-1198 TGSGKSTISL
+1198 TGSGKSTIAL
-1208 CLFRILEAFSG
+1208 CLFRILEAYSG
-1219 HIYIDG
+1219 KIYIDG
-1225 IDISKVGLDKLRESI
+1225 VDISKIGLQKLRESI

-1259 PIKAFT
+1259 PVKT
-1265 DKDIIKI
+1265 YSDKEIVNV
-1272 MKKIGFDYIIKQHQ
+1272 MKKIGFDYIIKQNKN
-1286 SGLDQNI
+1286 GLDQNI
-1293 SENGSNLSIGEKQL
+1293 SENGNNLSVGEKQL

-1339 KALNELLANSTM
+1339 KALGEILLNSTM
-1351 ICIAHRIKTVI
+1351 ITIAHRIKTVM

-1370 ENGEVAE
+1370 ENGEIIE
-1377 FDTPKN
+1377 FDRPEN
-1383 LLENKN
+1383 LLNNKN
-1389 SLFYDFYSKSLL
+1389 SYFYDFYSKSLL